1 MHPNKKAFNL
11 SLFALLLITNLN
23 AQESNEAINLQ
34 KVVVSATGFEQDAD
48 SNLRNVISIEGK
60 DLQNK
65 GYVSLEQAL
74 ERISGISFVNF
85 GLGRNIDMR
94 GQGNKSNIAV
104 KVMIDGRAINVLDN
118 SHGVT
123 PLDSINLDNVERIEI
138 IPGGGSVLY
147 GSGTRGGVI
156 NIITKKQKSD
166 AFAINLKSSA
176 YDHGGL
182 GGNLGINGAKQINEN
197 LAFSF
202 DIQSFN
208 LDGYQ
213 EGYNEKGYFINTKT
227 YIDINDNSDLTLG
240 YNYFKSKNTSSG
252 YLTKAQAQSDPTQ
265 KGNSDNITQI
275 NRPEISLD
283 YHYYFDDIWE
293 FNLEAFWQNQKI
305 NYLKDEISMMGTTA
319 YQNGS
324 GFEDTL
330 TGISLKN
337 KLNYAN
343 NSYFIFGYEFTNHDA
358 KRKSLVYYS
367 VPGVINY
374 HRMTTLMDMT
384 KQSHSIFA
392 LDSHN
397 FNEFFTLS
405 GGARYEFST
414 YNTNR
419 SYRNEM
425 SMNGRPPSSNPIITD
440 STTLFDTD
448 KNTNNFAFEI
458 TPNFKY
464 SDTGNLYL
472 KYERGFVSPTPA
484 QFVNRNKTGNGIPPY
499 YSSNLK
505 AEIFDTFELGIDDFW
520 WDFYGFNLTLFYT
533 LSKDEISY
541 LGNPHSTSGS
551 WWKYYNIDQTRR
563 LGVELSLSQ
572 NFLDDDLIFRESL
585 TYLDAKISKGVNDG
599 MRIPYVSKIKA
610 TAGLEYA
617 WNKNFSNFIDLT
629 YFSRAKDGGTIN
641 ENTGKMSKNSWIRDY
656 FLTDIGMKYN
666 YKKLQILAGIRN
678 LFDKRYYTY
687 QDSINDQYLVGNGRN
702 YYVEL
707 NTHSKILVI
716 IGLLVAYII
725 ASFIALCLGD
735 ENLNPKELFSYIFSQ
750 DKILRQIIIDGRLPR
765 IIMAILIGMLLASSG
780 AITQNVFSNPIAD
793 PYIIGIASAATFGAV
808 LAYLLKLNDY
818 YYGIL
823 GFVCSAF
830 FALGVFKISSKASIA
845 TLLIIGI
852 AASSFLG
859 AFTSF
864 FTYLI
869 GEDSFKIVAW
879 LMGNIGNA
887 SWFRVGILILPL
899 IFCLFYFY
907 AHKNELNILLSGDD
921 EARNLGVNAQKL
933 KINLLIVSSLAVS
946 FAVAFSGLIGFVGL
960 IIPHTIRLLLKNYDN
975 ALVIPLCTAFGGLF
989 LLICDTLARTL
1000 LAPVQIPIGILTA
1013 FFGAP
1018 IFLYLALSARRF
1030 L

>member
-1 MHPNKKAFNL
+1 MHPNKKAFKL

-23 AQESNEAINLQ
+23 AQESNKAINLQ
-34 KVVVSATGFEQDAD
+34 KVVVSTTGFEQDAD

-94 GQGNKSNIAV
+94 GQGDKSNIAV

-252 YLTKAQAQSDPTQ
+252 YLTKAQAQSNPTQ
-265 KGNSDNITQI
+265 KGKNDNITQI

-305 NYLKDEISMMGTTA
+305 NYLKDEISMKGTTA

-343 NSYFIFGYEFTNHDA
+343 NSYFIFGYEFANHDA
-358 KRKSLVYYS
+358 KRTSIIHYDVNAGRFQMS
-367 VPGVINY
+367 
-374 HRMTTLMDMT
+374 HTMTTLMDMD

-392 LDSHN
+392 LDSHE
-397 FNEFFTLS
+397 FNDIFSIS
-405 GGARYEFST
+405 GGARYEYSLYDTNRNYTSNMIMFGKPNIKTELFST
-414 YNTNR
+414 
-419 SYRNEM
+419 
-425 SMNGRPPSSNPIITD
+425 D
-440 STTLFDTD
+440 DTSH
-448 KNTNNFAFEI
+448 NFAFEI

-464 SDTGNLYL
+464 SDTGKLYI
-472 KYERGFVSPTPA
+472 KYERGFVSPSPA
-484 QFVNRNKTGNGIPPY
+484 QFVNKDQKTQKY
-499 YSSNLK
+499 YSANLNP
-505 AEIFDTFELGIDDFW
+505 EIFDTFELGIDDFW

-541 LGNPHSTSGS
+541 LGNPHATGGGF
-551 WWKYYNIDQTRR
+551 WQYYNIDQTRR

-629 YFSRAKDGGTIN
+629 YFSRAKDGGTID

-702 YYVEL
+702 YYVEF
-707 NTHSKILVI
+707 K
-716 IGLLVAYII
+716 Y
-725 ASFIALCLGD
+725 
-735 ENLNPKELFSYIFSQ
+735 
-750 DKILRQIIIDGRLPR
+750 
-765 IIMAILIGMLLASSG
+765 
-780 AITQNVFSNPIAD
+780 
-793 PYIIGIASAATFGAV
+793 
-808 LAYLLKLNDY
+808 
-818 YYGIL
+818 
-823 GFVCSAF
+823 AF
-830 FALGVFKISSKASIA
+830 
-845 TLLIIGI
+845 
-852 AASSFLG
+852 
-859 AFTSF
+859 
-864 FTYLI
+864 
-869 GEDSFKIVAW
+869 
-879 LMGNIGNA
+879 
-887 SWFRVGILILPL
+887 
-899 IFCLFYFY
+899 
-907 AHKNELNILLSGDD
+907 
-921 EARNLGVNAQKL
+921 
-933 KINLLIVSSLAVS
+933 
-946 FAVAFSGLIGFVGL
+946 
-960 IIPHTIRLLLKNYDN
+960 
-975 ALVIPLCTAFGGLF
+975 
-989 LLICDTLARTL
+989 
-1000 LAPVQIPIGILTA
+1000 
-1013 FFGAP
+1013 
-1018 IFLYLALSARRF
+1018 
-1030 L
+1030 

>member
-1 MHPNKKAFNL
+1 MHPNKKLYKL

-94 GQGNKSNIAV
+94 GQGDKSNIAV

-123 PLDSINLDNVERIEI
+123 PLNSINLDNVERIEI

-147 GSGTRGGVI
+147 GNGTRGGVI

-176 YDHGGL
+176 YDHGRL

-208 LDGYQ
+208 FNGYQ

-227 YIDINDNSDLTLG
+227 YIDINDNSDLLWVII
-240 YNYFKSKNTSSG
+240 YFKSKNTSSG
-252 YLTKAQAQSDPTQ
+252 YLTKAQAQSNPTQ
-265 KGNSDNITQI
+265 KGKNDNITQI

-305 NYLKDEISMMGTTA
+305 NYLKSVG
-319 YQNGS
+319 N

-343 NSYFIFGYEFTNHDA
+343 NSYFIFGYEFANHDA
-358 KRKSLVYYS
+358 KRKSLRYYS
-367 VPGVINY
+367 VPNIINY

-405 GGARYEFST
+405 GGVRYEFST
-414 YNTNR
+414 YNTDR

-425 SMNGRPPSSNPIITD
+425 SRNEMNKNGKSPSPIITD
-440 STTLFDTD
+440 TTTLFDTN

-484 QFVNRNKTGNGIPPY
+484 QFVNKDQATQQY
-499 YSSNLK
+499 YSVNLNP
-505 AEIFDTFELGIDDFW
+505 EIFDTFELGIDDFW

-541 LGNPHSTSGS
+541 RGNPHARGGGF
-551 WWKYYNIDQTRR
+551 WQYYNIDQTRR

-617 WNKNFSNFIDLT
+617 WNKNFSNFVDLT

-687 QDSINDQYLVGNGRN
+687 QDSINDQYLAGNGRN
-702 YYVEL
+702 YYVEF
-707 NTHSKILVI
+707 K
-716 IGLLVAYII
+716 Y
-725 ASFIALCLGD
+725 
-735 ENLNPKELFSYIFSQ
+735 
-750 DKILRQIIIDGRLPR
+750 
-765 IIMAILIGMLLASSG
+765 
-780 AITQNVFSNPIAD
+780 
-793 PYIIGIASAATFGAV
+793 
-808 LAYLLKLNDY
+808 
-818 YYGIL
+818 
-823 GFVCSAF
+823 AF
-830 FALGVFKISSKASIA
+830 
-845 TLLIIGI
+845 
-852 AASSFLG
+852 
-859 AFTSF
+859 
-864 FTYLI
+864 
-869 GEDSFKIVAW
+869 
-879 LMGNIGNA
+879 
-887 SWFRVGILILPL
+887 
-899 IFCLFYFY
+899 
-907 AHKNELNILLSGDD
+907 
-921 EARNLGVNAQKL
+921 
-933 KINLLIVSSLAVS
+933 
-946 FAVAFSGLIGFVGL
+946 
-960 IIPHTIRLLLKNYDN
+960 
-975 ALVIPLCTAFGGLF
+975 
-989 LLICDTLARTL
+989 
-1000 LAPVQIPIGILTA
+1000 
-1013 FFGAP
+1013 
-1018 IFLYLALSARRF
+1018 
-1030 L
+1030 

>member
-1 MHPNKKAFNL
+1 MRPNKKAFKL

-34 KVVVSATGFEQDAD
+34 KVVVSVTGFEQDAD

-94 GQGNKSNIAV
+94 GQGDKSNIAV
-104 KVMIDGRAINVLDN
+104 KVMVDGRAINVLDN

-176 YDHGGL
+176 YDHGRL

-252 YLTKAQAQSDPTQ
+252 YLTKAQTQSNPTQ
-265 KGNSDNITQI
+265 KGNSNNITQI

-305 NYLKDEISMMGTTA
+305 NYLKDVSEMSSMGLSVPV

-343 NSYFIFGYEFTNHDA
+343 NSYFIFGYEFANHDA
-358 KRKSLVYYS
+358 KRTSIIHYDVNAGRFQMS
-367 VPGVINY
+367 
-374 HRMTTLMDMT
+374 HTMTTLMDMT
-384 KQSHSIFA
+384 KKSHSIFA
-392 LDSHN
+392 LDSHE
-397 FNEFFTLS
+397 FNDIFSIS
-405 GGARYEFST
+405 GGARYEYSLYDTNRNYTSNMIISNTPKLSTPELFST
-414 YNTNR
+414 DDTNH
-419 SYRNEM
+419 
-425 SMNGRPPSSNPIITD
+425 
-440 STTLFDTD
+440 
-448 KNTNNFAFEI
+448 NFAFEI

-464 SDTGNLYL
+464 SDTGKLYI
-472 KYERGFVSPTPA
+472 KYERGFVSPSPA
-484 QFVNRNKTGNGIPPY
+484 QFVNKDKNSQKY
-499 YSSNLK
+499 YSANLNP
-505 AEIFDTFELGIDDFW
+505 EIFDTFELGIDDFW

-541 LGNPHSTSGS
+541 LGNPHATGGGF
-551 WWKYYNIDQTRR
+551 WQYYNIDQTRR

-629 YFSRAKDGGTIN
+629 YFSRAKDGGTID

-678 LFDKRYYTY
+678 LFDKRYYIY

-702 YYVEL
+702 YYVEF
-707 NTHSKILVI
+707 K
-716 IGLLVAYII
+716 Y
-725 ASFIALCLGD
+725 
-735 ENLNPKELFSYIFSQ
+735 
-750 DKILRQIIIDGRLPR
+750 
-765 IIMAILIGMLLASSG
+765 
-780 AITQNVFSNPIAD
+780 
-793 PYIIGIASAATFGAV
+793 
-808 LAYLLKLNDY
+808 
-818 YYGIL
+818 
-823 GFVCSAF
+823 AF
-830 FALGVFKISSKASIA
+830 
-845 TLLIIGI
+845 
-852 AASSFLG
+852 
-859 AFTSF
+859 
-864 FTYLI
+864 
-869 GEDSFKIVAW
+869 
-879 LMGNIGNA
+879 
-887 SWFRVGILILPL
+887 
-899 IFCLFYFY
+899 
-907 AHKNELNILLSGDD
+907 
-921 EARNLGVNAQKL
+921 
-933 KINLLIVSSLAVS
+933 
-946 FAVAFSGLIGFVGL
+946 
-960 IIPHTIRLLLKNYDN
+960 
-975 ALVIPLCTAFGGLF
+975 
-989 LLICDTLARTL
+989 
-1000 LAPVQIPIGILTA
+1000 
-1013 FFGAP
+1013 
-1018 IFLYLALSARRF
+1018 
-1030 L
+1030 

>member
-1 MHPNKKAFNL
+1 MHPNKKFLSL
-11 SLFALLLITNLN
+11 SLFTLLTTHLN
-23 AQESNEAINLQ
+23 AQELNEAIKLQ
-34 KVVVSATGFEQDAD
+34 KIVVSATGFEQDAD
-48 SNLRNVISIEGK
+48 SNLRNIISIEGK

-65 GYVSLEQAL
+65 GYISLEQAL
-74 ERISGISFVNF
+74 ERISGISFINF

-123 PLDSINLDNVERIEI
+123 PLESINLDNIERIEI

-166 AFAINLKSSA
+166 AFAINFKSSS
-176 YDHGGL
+176 YDHGRL
-182 GGNLGINGAKQINEN
+182 SGNLGINGAKQINEN

-208 LDGYQ
+208 HDGYQ
-213 EGYNEKGYFINTKT
+213 EGYNKKGYFINTKT
-227 YIDINDNSDLTLG
+227 YIDFNDNSDLTLV

-265 KGNSDNITQI
+265 KGSNDNITQI

-283 YHYYFDDIWE
+283 YHYYNDMWE
-293 FNLEAFWQNQKI
+293 FNLETFWQNQKI

-330 TGISLKN
+330 TGIALKN

-343 NSYFIFGYEFTNHDA
+343 NSYFIFGYEFANHDA

-367 VPGVINY
+367 VPGIINY

-397 FNEFFTLS
+397 FNDFFTLS

-414 YNTNR
+414 YSTDR

-425 SMNGRPPSSNPIITD
+425 SMNGRPPSPTIIDT
-440 STTLFDTD
+440 TTLFNTD
-448 KNTNNFAFEI
+448 KNTHNFALEI

-484 QFVNRNKTGNGIPPY
+484 QFVNRNKTGTNLPPY
-499 YSSNLK
+499 SSSNLK

-572 NFLDDDLIFRESL
+572 NFLNDDLIFRESL
-585 TYLDAKISKGVNDG
+585 TYLDAKISKGINDG

-629 YFSRAKDGGTIN
+629 YFSRAKDGGTID
-641 ENTGKMSKNSWIRDY
+641 ENTGKMSKNSWTRDY
-656 FLTDIGMKYN
+656 FLTDIGMRYDYKN
-666 YKKLQILAGIRN
+666 YKILAGIRN

-702 YYVEL
+702 YYVEF
-707 NTHSKILVI
+707 K
-716 IGLLVAYII
+716 Y
-725 ASFIALCLGD
+725 
-735 ENLNPKELFSYIFSQ
+735 
-750 DKILRQIIIDGRLPR
+750 
-765 IIMAILIGMLLASSG
+765 
-780 AITQNVFSNPIAD
+780 
-793 PYIIGIASAATFGAV
+793 
-808 LAYLLKLNDY
+808 
-818 YYGIL
+818 
-823 GFVCSAF
+823 AF
-830 FALGVFKISSKASIA
+830 
-845 TLLIIGI
+845 
-852 AASSFLG
+852 
-859 AFTSF
+859 
-864 FTYLI
+864 
-869 GEDSFKIVAW
+869 
-879 LMGNIGNA
+879 
-887 SWFRVGILILPL
+887 
-899 IFCLFYFY
+899 
-907 AHKNELNILLSGDD
+907 
-921 EARNLGVNAQKL
+921 
-933 KINLLIVSSLAVS
+933 
-946 FAVAFSGLIGFVGL
+946 
-960 IIPHTIRLLLKNYDN
+960 
-975 ALVIPLCTAFGGLF
+975 
-989 LLICDTLARTL
+989 
-1000 LAPVQIPIGILTA
+1000 
-1013 FFGAP
+1013 
-1018 IFLYLALSARRF
+1018 
-1030 L
+1030 

>member
-1 MHPNKKAFNL
+1 MHPSKKAFKL

-65 GYVSLEQAL
+65 GYGFLEQAL

-94 GQGNKSNIAV
+94 GQGDKSNIAV

-265 KGNSDNITQI
+265 KGKSDNITQI

-305 NYLKDEISMMGTTA
+305 NYLKDVSTMSYGSMSLPV

-343 NSYFIFGYEFTNHDA
+343 NSYFIFGYEFANHDA
-358 KRKSLVYYS
+358 KRTSIIHYDVNTNMS
-367 VPGVINY
+367 
-374 HRMTTLMDMT
+374 HTMTTLMNMT

-392 LDSHN
+392 LDSHE
-397 FNEFFTLS
+397 FNDIFSIS
-405 GGARYEFST
+405 GGARYEYSL

-419 SYRNEM
+419 NYTSNMIM
-425 SMNGRPPSSNPIITD
+425 SQRPIIKTELFSTD
-440 STTLFDTD
+440 DT
-448 KNTNNFAFEI
+448 NHNFAFEI

-464 SDTGNLYL
+464 SDTGKLYI
-472 KYERGFVSPTPA
+472 KYERGFVSPSPA
-484 QFVNRNKTGNGIPPY
+484 QFVNKDKNSQKY
-499 YSSNLK
+499 YSANLNP
-505 AEIFDTFELGIDDFW
+505 EIFDTFELGIDDFW

-541 LGNPHSTSGS
+541 LGNPHATGGGF
-551 WWKYYNIDQTRR
+551 WQYYNIDQTRR

-572 NFLDDDLIFRESL
+572 NFLDNNLIFRESL

-599 MRIPYVSKIKA
+599 MRIPYISKIKA

-629 YFSRAKDGGTIN
+629 YFSRAKDGGTID

-656 FLTDIGMKYN
+656 FL
-666 YKKLQILAGIRN
+666 QIL
-678 LFDKRYYTY
+678 
-687 QDSINDQYLVGNGRN
+687 V
-702 YYVEL
+702 
-707 NTHSKILVI
+707 
-716 IGLLVAYII
+716 
-725 ASFIALCLGD
+725 
-735 ENLNPKELFSYIFSQ
+735 
-750 DKILRQIIIDGRLPR
+750 
-765 IIMAILIGMLLASSG
+765 
-780 AITQNVFSNPIAD
+780 
-793 PYIIGIASAATFGAV
+793 
-808 LAYLLKLNDY
+808 
-818 YYGIL
+818 
-823 GFVCSAF
+823 
-830 FALGVFKISSKASIA
+830 
-845 TLLIIGI
+845 
-852 AASSFLG
+852 
-859 AFTSF
+859 
-864 FTYLI
+864 
-869 GEDSFKIVAW
+869 
-879 LMGNIGNA
+879 
-887 SWFRVGILILPL
+887 
-899 IFCLFYFY
+899 
-907 AHKNELNILLSGDD
+907 
-921 EARNLGVNAQKL
+921 
-933 KINLLIVSSLAVS
+933 
-946 FAVAFSGLIGFVGL
+946 
-960 IIPHTIRLLLKNYDN
+960 
-975 ALVIPLCTAFGGLF
+975 
-989 LLICDTLARTL
+989 
-1000 LAPVQIPIGILTA
+1000 
-1013 FFGAP
+1013 
-1018 IFLYLALSARRF
+1018 
-1030 L
+1030 

>member
-1 MHPNKKAFNL
+1 MHPNKKAFKL

-23 AQESNEAINLQ
+23 AQESNEAIKLQ

-94 GQGNKSNIAV
+94 GQGDKSNIAV
-104 KVMIDGRAINVLDN
+104 KVMIDGRAINILDN

-176 YDHGGL
+176 YDHGGI

-305 NYLKDEISMMGTTA
+305 NYLKDVSEMSSMGLSVPV

-343 NSYFIFGYEFTNHDA
+343 NSYFIFGYEFANHDA
-358 KRKSLVYYS
+358 KRTSIIHYDVNAGKFQMS
-367 VPGVINY
+367 
-374 HRMTTLMDMT
+374 HTMTTLMDMD

-392 LDSHN
+392 LDSHE
-397 FNEFFTLS
+397 FNDIFSIS
-405 GGARYEFST
+405 GGARYEYSLYDTNRNYTSNMVISSVPRPSTPELFST
-414 YNTNR
+414 
-419 SYRNEM
+419 
-425 SMNGRPPSSNPIITD
+425 D
-440 STTLFDTD
+440 DTSH
-448 KNTNNFAFEI
+448 NFAFEI

-464 SDTGNLYL
+464 SDTGKLYI
-472 KYERGFVSPTPA
+472 KYERGFVSPSPA
-484 QFVNRNKTGNGIPPY
+484 QFVNKDKNSQKY
-499 YSSNLK
+499 YSANLNP
-505 AEIFDTFELGIDDFW
+505 EIFDTFELGIDDFW

-541 LGNPHSTSGS
+541 LGNPHATGGGF
-551 WWKYYNIDQTRR
+551 WQYYNIDQTRR

-629 YFSRAKDGGTIN
+629 YFSRAKDGGTID

-702 YYVEL
+702 YYVEF
-707 NTHSKILVI
+707 K
-716 IGLLVAYII
+716 Y
-725 ASFIALCLGD
+725 
-735 ENLNPKELFSYIFSQ
+735 
-750 DKILRQIIIDGRLPR
+750 
-765 IIMAILIGMLLASSG
+765 
-780 AITQNVFSNPIAD
+780 
-793 PYIIGIASAATFGAV
+793 
-808 LAYLLKLNDY
+808 
-818 YYGIL
+818 
-823 GFVCSAF
+823 AF
-830 FALGVFKISSKASIA
+830 
-845 TLLIIGI
+845 
-852 AASSFLG
+852 
-859 AFTSF
+859 
-864 FTYLI
+864 
-869 GEDSFKIVAW
+869 
-879 LMGNIGNA
+879 
-887 SWFRVGILILPL
+887 
-899 IFCLFYFY
+899 
-907 AHKNELNILLSGDD
+907 
-921 EARNLGVNAQKL
+921 
-933 KINLLIVSSLAVS
+933 
-946 FAVAFSGLIGFVGL
+946 
-960 IIPHTIRLLLKNYDN
+960 
-975 ALVIPLCTAFGGLF
+975 
-989 LLICDTLARTL
+989 
-1000 LAPVQIPIGILTA
+1000 
-1013 FFGAP
+1013 
-1018 IFLYLALSARRF
+1018 
-1030 L
+1030 

>member
-1 MHPNKKAFNL
+1 MCPNKKFLSL
-11 SLFALLLITNLN
+11 SLFTLLTTHLN
-23 AQESNEAINLQ
+23 AQELNEAIKLQ
-34 KVVVSATGFEQDAD
+34 KIVVSATGFEQDAD
-48 SNLRNVISIEGK
+48 SNLRNIISIEGK

-65 GYVSLEQAL
+65 GYISLEQAL
-74 ERISGISFVNF
+74 ERISGISFINF

-123 PLDSINLDNVERIEI
+123 PLESINLDNIERIEI

-166 AFAINLKSSA
+166 AFAINFKSSS
-176 YDHGGL
+176 YDHDRL
-182 GGNLGINGAKQINEN
+182 SGNLGINGAKQINEN

-208 LDGYQ
+208 HDGYQ
-213 EGYNEKGYFINTKT
+213 EGYNKKGYFINTKT
-227 YIDINDNSDLTLG
+227 YIDFNDNSDLTLV

-252 YLTKAQAQSDPTQ
+252 YLTKAQTQSDPTQ
-265 KGNSDNITQI
+265 RGSNDNITQI

-283 YHYYFDDIWE
+283 YHYYINDMWE
-293 FNLEAFWQNQKI
+293 FNLETFWQNQKI

-330 TGISLKN
+330 TGIALKN

-343 NSYFIFGYEFTNHDA
+343 NSYFIFGYEFANHDA

-367 VPGVINY
+367 VPGIINY

-397 FNEFFTLS
+397 FNDFFTLS

-414 YNTNR
+414 YSTDR

-425 SMNGRPPSSNPIITD
+425 SMNGRPPSPTIIDT
-440 STTLFDTD
+440 TTLFNTD
-448 KNTNNFAFEI
+448 KNTHNFALEI

-484 QFVNRNKTGNGIPPY
+484 QFVNRNKTGTNLPPY
-499 YSSNLK
+499 SSSNLK

-572 NFLDDDLIFRESL
+572 NFLNDDLIFRESL
-585 TYLDAKISKGVNDG
+585 TYLDAKISKGINDG

-629 YFSRAKDGGTIN
+629 YFSRAKDGGTID
-641 ENTGKMSKNSWIRDY
+641 ENTGKMSKNSWTRDY
-656 FLTDIGMKYN
+656 FLTDIGINYD

-702 YYVEL
+702 YYVEF
-707 NTHSKILVI
+707 K
-716 IGLLVAYII
+716 Y
-725 ASFIALCLGD
+725 
-735 ENLNPKELFSYIFSQ
+735 
-750 DKILRQIIIDGRLPR
+750 
-765 IIMAILIGMLLASSG
+765 
-780 AITQNVFSNPIAD
+780 
-793 PYIIGIASAATFGAV
+793 
-808 LAYLLKLNDY
+808 
-818 YYGIL
+818 
-823 GFVCSAF
+823 AF
-830 FALGVFKISSKASIA
+830 
-845 TLLIIGI
+845 
-852 AASSFLG
+852 
-859 AFTSF
+859 
-864 FTYLI
+864 
-869 GEDSFKIVAW
+869 
-879 LMGNIGNA
+879 
-887 SWFRVGILILPL
+887 
-899 IFCLFYFY
+899 
-907 AHKNELNILLSGDD
+907 
-921 EARNLGVNAQKL
+921 
-933 KINLLIVSSLAVS
+933 
-946 FAVAFSGLIGFVGL
+946 
-960 IIPHTIRLLLKNYDN
+960 
-975 ALVIPLCTAFGGLF
+975 
-989 LLICDTLARTL
+989 
-1000 LAPVQIPIGILTA
+1000 
-1013 FFGAP
+1013 
-1018 IFLYLALSARRF
+1018 
-1030 L
+1030 

>member
-1 MHPNKKAFNL
+1 MHPNKKFYKL

-94 GQGNKSNIAV
+94 GQGDKSNIAV

-147 GSGTRGGVI
+147 GNGTSGGGVI

-176 YDHGGL
+176 YDHGRL

-252 YLTKAQAQSDPTQ
+252 YLTKAQAQSNPTQ
-265 KGNSDNITQI
+265 KGKSDNITQI

-305 NYLKDEISMMGTTA
+305 NYLKDEISMKGTTA

-343 NSYFIFGYEFTNHDA
+343 NSYFIFGYEFANHDA
-358 KRKSLVYYS
+358 KRTSIIHYDVNAGKFQMS
-367 VPGVINY
+367 
-374 HRMTTLMDMT
+374 HTMTTLMDMT

-392 LDSHN
+392 LNSHE
-397 FNEFFTLS
+397 FNDIFSIS
-405 GGARYEFST
+405 GGARYEYSLYDTNRNYTSNMIMIMFGKPNIKTELFST
-414 YNTNR
+414 
-419 SYRNEM
+419 
-425 SMNGRPPSSNPIITD
+425 D
-440 STTLFDTD
+440 DTSH
-448 KNTNNFAFEI
+448 NFAFEI

-464 SDTGNLYL
+464 SDTGKLYI

-484 QFVNRNKTGNGIPPY
+484 QFVNKDQKTQKY
-499 YSSNLK
+499 YSANLNP
-505 AEIFDTFELGIDDFW
+505 EIFDTFELGIDDFW

-617 WNKNFSNFIDLT
+617 WNKNFSNFADLT
-629 YFSRAKDGGTIN
+629 YFSRAKDGGTID

-702 YYVEL
+702 YYVEF
-707 NTHSKILVI
+707 K
-716 IGLLVAYII
+716 Y
-725 ASFIALCLGD
+725 
-735 ENLNPKELFSYIFSQ
+735 
-750 DKILRQIIIDGRLPR
+750 
-765 IIMAILIGMLLASSG
+765 
-780 AITQNVFSNPIAD
+780 
-793 PYIIGIASAATFGAV
+793 
-808 LAYLLKLNDY
+808 
-818 YYGIL
+818 
-823 GFVCSAF
+823 AF
-830 FALGVFKISSKASIA
+830 
-845 TLLIIGI
+845 
-852 AASSFLG
+852 
-859 AFTSF
+859 
-864 FTYLI
+864 
-869 GEDSFKIVAW
+869 
-879 LMGNIGNA
+879 
-887 SWFRVGILILPL
+887 
-899 IFCLFYFY
+899 
-907 AHKNELNILLSGDD
+907 
-921 EARNLGVNAQKL
+921 
-933 KINLLIVSSLAVS
+933 
-946 FAVAFSGLIGFVGL
+946 
-960 IIPHTIRLLLKNYDN
+960 
-975 ALVIPLCTAFGGLF
+975 
-989 LLICDTLARTL
+989 
-1000 LAPVQIPIGILTA
+1000 
-1013 FFGAP
+1013 
-1018 IFLYLALSARRF
+1018 
-1030 L
+1030 

>member
-1 MHPNKKAFNL
+1 MHPNKKAFKL

-23 AQESNEAINLQ
+23 AQESNKAINLQ
-34 KVVVSATGFEQDAD
+34 KVVVSTTGFEQDAD

-104 KVMIDGRAINVLDN
+104 KVMIDGHAINVLDN

-166 AFAINLKSSA
+166 AFAINLKSNA

-240 YNYFKSKNTSSG
+240 YNYFKSKNTNSG
-252 YLTKAQAQSDPTQ
+252 YLTKAQAQSDTTQ

-305 NYLKDEISMMGTTA
+305 NYLKDVSIMSSMGLSVPV

-324 GFEDTL
+324 GFKDTL

-343 NSYFIFGYEFTNHDA
+343 NSYFIFGYEFANHDA
-358 KRKSLVYYS
+358 KRTSIIHYNVNSPKFQMS
-367 VPGVINY
+367 
-374 HRMTTLMDMT
+374 HTMTTLMDMD

-392 LDSHN
+392 LDSHE
-397 FNEFFTLS
+397 FNNIFSIS
-405 GGARYEFST
+405 GGARYEYSL
-414 YNTNR
+414 YDTNR
-419 SYRNEM
+419 NYT
-425 SMNGRPPSSNPIITD
+425 SNMIMLGKPNIKTE
-440 STTLFDTD
+440 LFSADDTSH
-448 KNTNNFAFEI
+448 NFAFEI

-464 SDTGNLYL
+464 SDTGKLYI
-472 KYERGFVSPTPA
+472 KYERGFVSPSPA
-484 QFVNRNKTGNGIPPY
+484 QFVNKDKISQKY
-499 YSSNLK
+499 YSANLNP
-505 AEIFDTFELGIDDFW
+505 EIFDTFELGINDFW

-551 WWKYYNIDQTRR
+551 W
-563 LGVELSLSQ
+563 
-572 NFLDDDLIFRESL
+572 
-585 TYLDAKISKGVNDG
+585 
-599 MRIPYVSKIKA
+599 
-610 TAGLEYA
+610 
-617 WNKNFSNFIDLT
+617 
-629 YFSRAKDGGTIN
+629 
-641 ENTGKMSKNSWIRDY
+641 
-656 FLTDIGMKYN
+656 
-666 YKKLQILAGIRN
+666 
-678 LFDKRYYTY
+678 
-687 QDSINDQYLVGNGRN
+687 
-702 YYVEL
+702 
-707 NTHSKILVI
+707 
-716 IGLLVAYII
+716 
-725 ASFIALCLGD
+725 
-735 ENLNPKELFSYIFSQ
+735 
-750 DKILRQIIIDGRLPR
+750 
-765 IIMAILIGMLLASSG
+765 
-780 AITQNVFSNPIAD
+780 
-793 PYIIGIASAATFGAV
+793 
-808 LAYLLKLNDY
+808 
-818 YYGIL
+818 
-823 GFVCSAF
+823 
-830 FALGVFKISSKASIA
+830 
-845 TLLIIGI
+845 
-852 AASSFLG
+852 
-859 AFTSF
+859 
-864 FTYLI
+864 
-869 GEDSFKIVAW
+869 
-879 LMGNIGNA
+879 
-887 SWFRVGILILPL
+887 
-899 IFCLFYFY
+899 
-907 AHKNELNILLSGDD
+907 
-921 EARNLGVNAQKL
+921 
-933 KINLLIVSSLAVS
+933 
-946 FAVAFSGLIGFVGL
+946 
-960 IIPHTIRLLLKNYDN
+960 
-975 ALVIPLCTAFGGLF
+975 
-989 LLICDTLARTL
+989 
-1000 LAPVQIPIGILTA
+1000 
-1013 FFGAP
+1013 
-1018 IFLYLALSARRF
+1018 
-1030 L
+1030 

>member
-1 MHPNKKAFNL
+1 
-11 SLFALLLITNLN
+11 
-23 AQESNEAINLQ
+23 
-34 KVVVSATGFEQDAD
+34 
-48 SNLRNVISIEGK
+48 
-60 DLQNK
+60 
-65 GYVSLEQAL
+65 
-74 ERISGISFVNF
+74 
-85 GLGRNIDMR
+85 
-94 GQGNKSNIAV
+94 
-104 KVMIDGRAINVLDN
+104 
-118 SHGVT
+118 
-123 PLDSINLDNVERIEI
+123 
-138 IPGGGSVLY
+138 
-147 GSGTRGGVI
+147 
-156 NIITKKQKSD
+156 KKQKSD

-176 YDHGGL
+176 YDHGRL

-252 YLTKAQAQSDPTQ
+252 YLTKAQAQSNPTQ
-265 KGNSDNITQI
+265 KGKSDNITQI

-305 NYLKDEISMMGTTA
+305 NYLKDEISMKGTTA

-343 NSYFIFGYEFTNHDA
+343 NSYFIFGYEFANHDA
-358 KRKSLVYYS
+358 KRTSIIHYDVNAGKFQMS
-367 VPGVINY
+367 
-374 HRMTTLMDMT
+374 HTMTTLMDMT

-392 LDSHN
+392 LNSHE
-397 FNEFFTLS
+397 FNDIFSIS
-405 GGARYEFST
+405 GGARYEYSLYDTNRNYTSNMIMIMFGKPNIKTELFST
-414 YNTNR
+414 
-419 SYRNEM
+419 
-425 SMNGRPPSSNPIITD
+425 D
-440 STTLFDTD
+440 DTSH
-448 KNTNNFAFEI
+448 NFAFEI

-464 SDTGNLYL
+464 SDTGKLYI

-484 QFVNRNKTGNGIPPY
+484 QFVNKDQKTQKY
-499 YSSNLK
+499 YSANLNP
-505 AEIFDTFELGIDDFW
+505 EIFDTFELGIDDFW

-617 WNKNFSNFIDLT
+617 WNKNFSNFADLT
-629 YFSRAKDGGTIN
+629 YFSRAKDGGTID

-702 YYVEL
+702 YYVEF
-707 NTHSKILVI
+707 K
-716 IGLLVAYII
+716 Y
-725 ASFIALCLGD
+725 
-735 ENLNPKELFSYIFSQ
+735 
-750 DKILRQIIIDGRLPR
+750 
-765 IIMAILIGMLLASSG
+765 
-780 AITQNVFSNPIAD
+780 
-793 PYIIGIASAATFGAV
+793 
-808 LAYLLKLNDY
+808 
-818 YYGIL
+818 
-823 GFVCSAF
+823 AF
-830 FALGVFKISSKASIA
+830 
-845 TLLIIGI
+845 
-852 AASSFLG
+852 
-859 AFTSF
+859 
-864 FTYLI
+864 
-869 GEDSFKIVAW
+869 
-879 LMGNIGNA
+879 
-887 SWFRVGILILPL
+887 
-899 IFCLFYFY
+899 
-907 AHKNELNILLSGDD
+907 
-921 EARNLGVNAQKL
+921 
-933 KINLLIVSSLAVS
+933 
-946 FAVAFSGLIGFVGL
+946 
-960 IIPHTIRLLLKNYDN
+960 
-975 ALVIPLCTAFGGLF
+975 
-989 LLICDTLARTL
+989 
-1000 LAPVQIPIGILTA
+1000 
-1013 FFGAP
+1013 
-1018 IFLYLALSARRF
+1018 
-1030 L
+1030 

>member
-1 MHPNKKAFNL
+1 MHPNKKAFKL

-94 GQGNKSNIAV
+94 GQGDKSNIAV

-176 YDHGGL
+176 YDHGGI

-305 NYLKDEISMMGTTA
+305 NYLKDVSEMSSMGLSVPV

-343 NSYFIFGYEFTNHDA
+343 NSYFIFGYEFANHDA
-358 KRKSLVYYS
+358 KRTSIIHYDVNS
-367 VPGVINY
+367 PSFQMS
-374 HRMTTLMDMT
+374 HTMTTLMDMD

-392 LDSHN
+392 LDSHE
-397 FNEFFTLS
+397 FNDIFSIS
-405 GGARYEFST
+405 GGARYEYSLYDTNRNYTSNMIISSVPRPSTPELFST
-414 YNTNR
+414 
-419 SYRNEM
+419 
-425 SMNGRPPSSNPIITD
+425 D
-440 STTLFDTD
+440 DTSH
-448 KNTNNFAFEI
+448 NFAFEI

-464 SDTGNLYL
+464 SDTGKLYI
-472 KYERGFVSPTPA
+472 KYERGFVSPSPA
-484 QFVNRNKTGNGIPPY
+484 QFVNKDQKTQKY
-499 YSSNLK
+499 YSANLNP
-505 AEIFDTFELGIDDFW
+505 EIFDTFELGIDDFW

-610 TAGLEYA
+610 TAGLEYD

-629 YFSRAKDGGTIN
+629 YFSRAKDGGTID

-702 YYVEL
+702 YYVEF
-707 NTHSKILVI
+707 K
-716 IGLLVAYII
+716 Y
-725 ASFIALCLGD
+725 
-735 ENLNPKELFSYIFSQ
+735 
-750 DKILRQIIIDGRLPR
+750 
-765 IIMAILIGMLLASSG
+765 
-780 AITQNVFSNPIAD
+780 
-793 PYIIGIASAATFGAV
+793 
-808 LAYLLKLNDY
+808 
-818 YYGIL
+818 
-823 GFVCSAF
+823 AF
-830 FALGVFKISSKASIA
+830 
-845 TLLIIGI
+845 
-852 AASSFLG
+852 
-859 AFTSF
+859 
-864 FTYLI
+864 
-869 GEDSFKIVAW
+869 
-879 LMGNIGNA
+879 
-887 SWFRVGILILPL
+887 
-899 IFCLFYFY
+899 
-907 AHKNELNILLSGDD
+907 
-921 EARNLGVNAQKL
+921 
-933 KINLLIVSSLAVS
+933 
-946 FAVAFSGLIGFVGL
+946 
-960 IIPHTIRLLLKNYDN
+960 
-975 ALVIPLCTAFGGLF
+975 
-989 LLICDTLARTL
+989 
-1000 LAPVQIPIGILTA
+1000 
-1013 FFGAP
+1013 
-1018 IFLYLALSARRF
+1018 
-1030 L
+1030 

>member
-1 MHPNKKAFNL
+1 MHPNKKLYKL

-94 GQGNKSNIAV
+94 GQGNKSNVAV

-118 SHGVT
+118 AHGVT

-147 GSGTRGGVI
+147 GNGTRGGVI

-176 YDHGGL
+176 YDHGRL

-227 YIDINDNSDLTLG
+227 YIDINDNSNLTLG

-252 YLTKAQAQSDPTQ
+252 YLTKAQTQSNPTQ

-305 NYLKDEISMMGTTA
+305 NYLKSV
-319 YQNGS
+319 GS

-337 KLNYAN
+337 KLDYVN
-343 NSYFIFGYEFTNHDA
+343 NSYFIFGYEFANHDA
-358 KRKSLVYYS
+358 KRKSLRSYS
-367 VPGVINY
+367 VPNVINY

-414 YNTNR
+414 YNTHR

-425 SMNGRPPSSNPIITD
+425 SMNRKSQLPIIKDT
-440 STTLFDTD
+440 TTLFDTN

-484 QFVNRNKTGNGIPPY
+484 QFVNKDQATQEY
-499 YSSNLK
+499 YSVNLNP
-505 AEIFDTFELGIDDFW
+505 EIFDTFELGIDDFW

-533 LSKDEISY
+533 LSKDEIS
-541 LGNPHSTSGS
+541 LRGSPHAQGGGF
-551 WWKYYNIDQTRR
+551 WQYYNIDQTRR

-617 WNKNFSNFIDLT
+617 WNKNFSNFVDLT
-629 YFSRAKDGGTIN
+629 YFSRAKDGGTKN
-641 ENTGKMSKNSWIRDY
+641 TNTGKMSKNSWIRDY

-702 YYVEL
+702 YYVEF
-707 NTHSKILVI
+707 K
-716 IGLLVAYII
+716 Y
-725 ASFIALCLGD
+725 
-735 ENLNPKELFSYIFSQ
+735 
-750 DKILRQIIIDGRLPR
+750 
-765 IIMAILIGMLLASSG
+765 
-780 AITQNVFSNPIAD
+780 
-793 PYIIGIASAATFGAV
+793 
-808 LAYLLKLNDY
+808 
-818 YYGIL
+818 
-823 GFVCSAF
+823 AF
-830 FALGVFKISSKASIA
+830 
-845 TLLIIGI
+845 
-852 AASSFLG
+852 
-859 AFTSF
+859 
-864 FTYLI
+864 
-869 GEDSFKIVAW
+869 
-879 LMGNIGNA
+879 
-887 SWFRVGILILPL
+887 
-899 IFCLFYFY
+899 
-907 AHKNELNILLSGDD
+907 
-921 EARNLGVNAQKL
+921 
-933 KINLLIVSSLAVS
+933 
-946 FAVAFSGLIGFVGL
+946 
-960 IIPHTIRLLLKNYDN
+960 
-975 ALVIPLCTAFGGLF
+975 
-989 LLICDTLARTL
+989 
-1000 LAPVQIPIGILTA
+1000 
-1013 FFGAP
+1013 
-1018 IFLYLALSARRF
+1018 
-1030 L
+1030 

>member
-1 MHPNKKAFNL
+1 MHLKKLFKL
-11 SLFALLLITNLN
+11 SLLLLITNLN
-23 AQESNEAINLQ
+23 AQESNKTIKLQ
-34 KVVVSATGFEQDAD
+34 KIVVSATGFEQDAD

-94 GQGNKSNIAV
+94 GQGDKSNIAV
-104 KVMIDGRAINVLDN
+104 KIMIDGRAINVLDN

-123 PLDSINLDNVERIEI
+123 PLESIDLDNVERIEI

-176 YDHGGL
+176 YDHGRL
-182 GGNLGINGAKQINEN
+182 GGNLGINGAKQINQN

-202 DIQSFN
+202 NIQSFN
-208 LDGYQ
+208 LSGYQ
-213 EGYNEKGYFINTKT
+213 EGFNEKGYFINTKT
-227 YIDINDNSDLTLG
+227 YVDINDNSDLTLG

-252 YLTKAQAQSDPTQ
+252 YLTKTQAQSDPTQ

-283 YHYYFDDIWE
+283 YHYYFDDIYE

-343 NSYFIFGYEFTNHDA
+343 NSYFIFGYEFANHDA

-367 VPGVINY
+367 VPNVINY
-374 HRMTTLMDMT
+374 HRMTTLMNMT

-405 GGARYEFST
+405 SGARYEFST

-425 SMNGRPPSSNPIITD
+425 SMNRGANPTIID
-440 STTLFDTD
+440 QTTLFDTD
-448 KNTNNFAFEI
+448 KNTHNFAFEI

-464 SDTGNLYL
+464 SDTGNLYF

-484 QFVNRNKTGNGIPPY
+484 QFVNRNNSTNNGIPPY

-563 LGVELSLSQ
+563 LGAELSLNQ
-572 NFLDDDLIFRESL
+572 NFLNDDLIFRESL

-656 FLTDIGMKYN
+656 FLTDIGMKYS

-702 YYVEL
+702 YYVEFR
-707 NTHSKILVI
+707 
-716 IGLLVAYII
+716 Y
-725 ASFIALCLGD
+725 
-735 ENLNPKELFSYIFSQ
+735 
-750 DKILRQIIIDGRLPR
+750 
-765 IIMAILIGMLLASSG
+765 
-780 AITQNVFSNPIAD
+780 
-793 PYIIGIASAATFGAV
+793 
-808 LAYLLKLNDY
+808 
-818 YYGIL
+818 
-823 GFVCSAF
+823 AF
-830 FALGVFKISSKASIA
+830 
-845 TLLIIGI
+845 
-852 AASSFLG
+852 
-859 AFTSF
+859 
-864 FTYLI
+864 
-869 GEDSFKIVAW
+869 
-879 LMGNIGNA
+879 
-887 SWFRVGILILPL
+887 
-899 IFCLFYFY
+899 
-907 AHKNELNILLSGDD
+907 
-921 EARNLGVNAQKL
+921 
-933 KINLLIVSSLAVS
+933 
-946 FAVAFSGLIGFVGL
+946 
-960 IIPHTIRLLLKNYDN
+960 
-975 ALVIPLCTAFGGLF
+975 
-989 LLICDTLARTL
+989 
-1000 LAPVQIPIGILTA
+1000 
-1013 FFGAP
+1013 
-1018 IFLYLALSARRF
+1018 
-1030 L
+1030 

>member
-1 MHPNKKAFNL
+1 MHPNKKAFKL

-23 AQESNEAINLQ
+23 AQESNKAINLQ
-34 KVVVSATGFEQDAD
+34 KVVVSTTGFEQDAD

-104 KVMIDGRAINVLDN
+104 KVMIDGHAINVLDN

-166 AFAINLKSSA
+166 AFAINLKSNA

-240 YNYFKSKNTSSG
+240 YNYFKSKNTGSG

-305 NYLKDEISMMGTTA
+305 NYLKDVSTMSYRGMNLPV

-343 NSYFIFGYEFTNHDA
+343 NSYFIFGYEFANHDA
-358 KRKSLVYYS
+358 KRTSIIHYDVNTNGFQMS
-367 VPGVINY
+367 
-374 HRMTTLMDMT
+374 HTMTTLMDMT

-392 LDSHN
+392 LDSHE
-397 FNEFFTLS
+397 FNDIFSIS
-405 GGARYEFST
+405 GGARYEYSL

-419 SYRNEM
+419 NYTSNM
-425 SMNGRPPSSNPIITD
+425 IISSVPRPSTPELFSTD
-440 STTLFDTD
+440 DTSH
-448 KNTNNFAFEI
+448 NFAFEI

-464 SDTGNLYL
+464 SDTGKLYI
-472 KYERGFVSPTPA
+472 KYERGFVSPSPA
-484 QFVNRNKTGNGIPPY
+484 QFVNKDKNSQKY
-499 YSSNLK
+499 YSANLNP
-505 AEIFDTFELGIDDFW
+505 EIFDTFELGIDDFW

-533 LSKDEISY
+533 LSKDEIS
-541 LGNPHSTSGS
+541 LRGSPHAQGGGF
-551 WWKYYNIDQTRR
+551 WQYYNIDQTRR

-599 MRIPYVSKIKA
+599 MRIPYVSKIKS
-610 TAGLEYA
+610 TAGLEYS
-617 WNKNFSNFIDLT
+617 WNKNFSNFVDLT
-629 YFSRAKDGGTIN
+629 YFSRAKDGGTKN
-641 ENTGKMSKNSWIRDY
+641 TNTGKMSKNSWIRDY

-687 QDSINDQYLVGNGRN
+687 QDSKNDQYLAGNGRN
-702 YYVEL
+702 YYVEF
-707 NTHSKILVI
+707 K
-716 IGLLVAYII
+716 Y
-725 ASFIALCLGD
+725 
-735 ENLNPKELFSYIFSQ
+735 
-750 DKILRQIIIDGRLPR
+750 
-765 IIMAILIGMLLASSG
+765 
-780 AITQNVFSNPIAD
+780 
-793 PYIIGIASAATFGAV
+793 
-808 LAYLLKLNDY
+808 
-818 YYGIL
+818 
-823 GFVCSAF
+823 AF
-830 FALGVFKISSKASIA
+830 
-845 TLLIIGI
+845 
-852 AASSFLG
+852 
-859 AFTSF
+859 
-864 FTYLI
+864 
-869 GEDSFKIVAW
+869 
-879 LMGNIGNA
+879 
-887 SWFRVGILILPL
+887 
-899 IFCLFYFY
+899 
-907 AHKNELNILLSGDD
+907 
-921 EARNLGVNAQKL
+921 
-933 KINLLIVSSLAVS
+933 
-946 FAVAFSGLIGFVGL
+946 
-960 IIPHTIRLLLKNYDN
+960 
-975 ALVIPLCTAFGGLF
+975 
-989 LLICDTLARTL
+989 
-1000 LAPVQIPIGILTA
+1000 
-1013 FFGAP
+1013 
-1018 IFLYLALSARRF
+1018 
-1030 L
+1030 

>member
-1 MHPNKKAFNL
+1 MYPNKIAFKL

-23 AQESNEAINLQ
+23 AQESNEAIKLQ
-34 KVVVSATGFEQDAD
+34 KVVVSTTGFEQDAD

-65 GYVSLEQAL
+65 GYISLEQAL

-94 GQGNKSNIAV
+94 GQGDKSNIAV

-123 PLDSINLDNVERIEI
+123 QLDSINLDNVERIEI

-176 YDHGGL
+176 YDHGRL

-305 NYLKDEISMMGTTA
+305 NYLKDVSTMSSMGLSVPV

-324 GFEDTL
+324 GFKDTL

-343 NSYFIFGYEFTNHDA
+343 NSYFIFGYEFANHDA
-358 KRKSLVYYS
+358 KRTSIIHYD
-367 VPGVINY
+367 INSPKFQMS
-374 HRMTTLMDMT
+374 HTMTTLMDMN

-392 LDSHN
+392 LDSHE
-397 FNEFFTLS
+397 FNDIFSIS
-405 GGARYEFST
+405 GGARYEYSLYDTNRNYTSNMIISSIPRPSTPELFST
-414 YNTNR
+414 
-419 SYRNEM
+419 
-425 SMNGRPPSSNPIITD
+425 D
-440 STTLFDTD
+440 DTSH
-448 KNTNNFAFEI
+448 NFAFEI

-464 SDTGNLYL
+464 SDTGKLYI
-472 KYERGFVSPTPA
+472 KYERGFVSPSPA
-484 QFVNRNKTGNGIPPY
+484 QFVNKDKNSQKY
-499 YSSNLK
+499 YSANLNP
-505 AEIFDTFELGIDDFW
+505 EIFDTFELGIDDFW

-572 NFLDDDLIFRESL
+572 NFLDDDLILRESL

-599 MRIPYVSKIKA
+599 MRIPYVLKIKA
-610 TAGLEYA
+610 TAGIEYA

-629 YFSRAKDGGTIN
+629 YFSRAKDGGIID

-702 YYVEL
+702 YYV
-707 NTHSKILVI
+707 
-716 IGLLVAYII
+716 
-725 ASFIALCLGD
+725 D
-735 ENLNPKELFSYIFSQ
+735 
-750 DKILRQIIIDGRLPR
+750 
-765 IIMAILIGMLLASSG
+765 
-780 AITQNVFSNPIAD
+780 
-793 PYIIGIASAATFGAV
+793 
-808 LAYLLKLNDY
+808 
-818 YYGIL
+818 
-823 GFVCSAF
+823 
-830 FALGVFKISSKASIA
+830 
-845 TLLIIGI
+845 
-852 AASSFLG
+852 
-859 AFTSF
+859 
-864 FTYLI
+864 
-869 GEDSFKIVAW
+869 
-879 LMGNIGNA
+879 
-887 SWFRVGILILPL
+887 
-899 IFCLFYFY
+899 
-907 AHKNELNILLSGDD
+907 
-921 EARNLGVNAQKL
+921 
-933 KINLLIVSSLAVS
+933 
-946 FAVAFSGLIGFVGL
+946 
-960 IIPHTIRLLLKNYDN
+960 
-975 ALVIPLCTAFGGLF
+975 
-989 LLICDTLARTL
+989 
-1000 LAPVQIPIGILTA
+1000 
-1013 FFGAP
+1013 
-1018 IFLYLALSARRF
+1018 
-1030 L
+1030 

>member
-1 MHPNKKAFNL
+1 MYPNKKFLSL
-11 SLFALLLITNLN
+11 SLFTLLTTHLN
-23 AQESNEAINLQ
+23 AQELNEAIKLQ

-48 SNLRNVISIEGK
+48 SNLRNIISIEGK

-65 GYVSLEQAL
+65 GYISLEQAL
-74 ERISGISFVNF
+74 ERISGISFINF

-123 PLDSINLDNVERIEI
+123 PLESINLDNIERIEI

-147 GSGTRGGVI
+147 GSDTRGGVI

-166 AFAINLKSSA
+166 AFAINFKSSS
-176 YDHGGL
+176 YDHGRL
-182 GGNLGINGAKQINEN
+182 SGNLGINGAKQINEN

-208 LDGYQ
+208 HDGYQ
-213 EGYNEKGYFINTKT
+213 EGYNKKGYFINTKT
-227 YIDINDNSDLTLG
+227 YIDFNDNSDLTLV

-252 YLTKAQAQSDPTQ
+252 YLTKAQAQSNSTQ
-265 KGNSDNITQI
+265 RGNNDNITQI

-283 YHYYFDDIWE
+283 YHYYINDMWE
-293 FNLEAFWQNQKI
+293 FNLETFWQNQKI

-330 TGISLKN
+330 TGIALKN

-343 NSYFIFGYEFTNHDA
+343 NSYFIFGYEFANHDA
-358 KRKSLVYYS
+358 KRKSLVYYN
-367 VPGVINY
+367 VPPIINY

-397 FNEFFTLS
+397 FNDFFTLS

-414 YNTNR
+414 YSTDR

-425 SMNGRPPSSNPIITD
+425 SMNGRPPSPTIIDT
-440 STTLFDTD
+440 TTLFNTD
-448 KNTNNFAFEI
+448 KNTHNFALEI

-484 QFVNRNKTGNGIPPY
+484 QFVNRNKTGTNLPPY
-499 YSSNLK
+499 SSSNLK

-551 WWKYYNIDQTRR
+551 WWEYYNIDQTRR

-572 NFLDDDLIFRESL
+572 NFLNDDLIFRESL
-585 TYLDAKISKGVNDG
+585 TYLDAKISKGINDG

-629 YFSRAKDGGTIN
+629 YFSRAKDGGTID
-641 ENTGKMSKNSWIRDY
+641 ENTGKMSKNSWTRDY
-656 FLTDIGMKYN
+656 FLTDIGMRYD

-702 YYVEL
+702 YYVEF
-707 NTHSKILVI
+707 K
-716 IGLLVAYII
+716 Y
-725 ASFIALCLGD
+725 
-735 ENLNPKELFSYIFSQ
+735 
-750 DKILRQIIIDGRLPR
+750 
-765 IIMAILIGMLLASSG
+765 
-780 AITQNVFSNPIAD
+780 
-793 PYIIGIASAATFGAV
+793 
-808 LAYLLKLNDY
+808 
-818 YYGIL
+818 
-823 GFVCSAF
+823 AF
-830 FALGVFKISSKASIA
+830 
-845 TLLIIGI
+845 
-852 AASSFLG
+852 
-859 AFTSF
+859 
-864 FTYLI
+864 
-869 GEDSFKIVAW
+869 
-879 LMGNIGNA
+879 
-887 SWFRVGILILPL
+887 
-899 IFCLFYFY
+899 
-907 AHKNELNILLSGDD
+907 
-921 EARNLGVNAQKL
+921 
-933 KINLLIVSSLAVS
+933 
-946 FAVAFSGLIGFVGL
+946 
-960 IIPHTIRLLLKNYDN
+960 
-975 ALVIPLCTAFGGLF
+975 
-989 LLICDTLARTL
+989 
-1000 LAPVQIPIGILTA
+1000 
-1013 FFGAP
+1013 
-1018 IFLYLALSARRF
+1018 
-1030 L
+1030 

>member
-1 MHPNKKAFNL
+1 MHPNKKAFKL

-23 AQESNEAINLQ
+23 AQESYEAINLQ

-94 GQGNKSNIAV
+94 GQGDKSNIAV

-166 AFAINLKSSA
+166 AFVINLKSSA
-176 YDHGGL
+176 YDHGRL

-252 YLTKAQAQSDPTQ
+252 YLTKAQAQSNPTQ
-265 KGNSDNITQI
+265 KGKSDNITQI

-305 NYLKDEISMMGTTA
+305 NYLKDEISMKGTTA

-343 NSYFIFGYEFTNHDA
+343 NSYFIFGYEFANHDA

-367 VPGVINY
+367 AAPIINY

-392 LDSHN
+392 LDSHE
-397 FNEFFTLS
+397 FNDIFSIS

-425 SMNGRPPSSNPIITD
+425 SMNGKPPSSNPMITD

-464 SDTGNLYL
+464 SDTGKLYI
-472 KYERGFVSPTPA
+472 KYERGFVSPSPA
-484 QFVNRNKTGNGIPPY
+484 QFVNKDQKTQKY
-499 YSSNLK
+499 YSANLNP
-505 AEIFDTFELGIDDFW
+505 EIFDTFELGIDDFW
-520 WDFYGFNLTLFYT
+520 WDFYGFNLTLFY
-533 LSKDEISY
+533 
-541 LGNPHSTSGS
+541 
-551 WWKYYNIDQTRR
+551 
-563 LGVELSLSQ
+563 
-572 NFLDDDLIFRESL
+572 
-585 TYLDAKISKGVNDG
+585 
-599 MRIPYVSKIKA
+599 
-610 TAGLEYA
+610 
-617 WNKNFSNFIDLT
+617 
-629 YFSRAKDGGTIN
+629 
-641 ENTGKMSKNSWIRDY
+641 
-656 FLTDIGMKYN
+656 
-666 YKKLQILAGIRN
+666 
-678 LFDKRYYTY
+678 
-687 QDSINDQYLVGNGRN
+687 
-702 YYVEL
+702 
-707 NTHSKILVI
+707 
-716 IGLLVAYII
+716 
-725 ASFIALCLGD
+725 
-735 ENLNPKELFSYIFSQ
+735 
-750 DKILRQIIIDGRLPR
+750 
-765 IIMAILIGMLLASSG
+765 
-780 AITQNVFSNPIAD
+780 
-793 PYIIGIASAATFGAV
+793 
-808 LAYLLKLNDY
+808 
-818 YYGIL
+818 
-823 GFVCSAF
+823 
-830 FALGVFKISSKASIA
+830 
-845 TLLIIGI
+845 
-852 AASSFLG
+852 
-859 AFTSF
+859 
-864 FTYLI
+864 
-869 GEDSFKIVAW
+869 
-879 LMGNIGNA
+879 
-887 SWFRVGILILPL
+887 
-899 IFCLFYFY
+899 
-907 AHKNELNILLSGDD
+907 
-921 EARNLGVNAQKL
+921 
-933 KINLLIVSSLAVS
+933 
-946 FAVAFSGLIGFVGL
+946 
-960 IIPHTIRLLLKNYDN
+960 
-975 ALVIPLCTAFGGLF
+975 
-989 LLICDTLARTL
+989 
-1000 LAPVQIPIGILTA
+1000 
-1013 FFGAP
+1013 
-1018 IFLYLALSARRF
+1018 
-1030 L
+1030 

>member
-1 MHPNKKAFNL
+1 MHPNKKAFKL

-94 GQGNKSNIAV
+94 GQGDKSNIAV

-176 YDHGGL
+176 YDHGRL

-252 YLTKAQAQSDPTQ
+252 YLTKAQTQSNPTQ
-265 KGNSDNITQI
+265 KGNSNNITQI
-275 NRPEISLD
+275 NRPEIFLD

-305 NYLKDEISMMGTTA
+305 NYLKDVSEMSSMGLSVPV

-343 NSYFIFGYEFTNHDA
+343 NSYFIFGYEFANHDA
-358 KRKSLVYYS
+358 KRTSIIHYDVNAGRFQMS
-367 VPGVINY
+367 
-374 HRMTTLMDMT
+374 HTMTTLMDMT
-384 KQSHSIFA
+384 KKSHSIFA
-392 LDSHN
+392 LDSHE
-397 FNEFFTLS
+397 FNDIFSIS
-405 GGARYEFST
+405 GGARYEYSLYDTNRNYTSNMIISNTPKLSTPELFST
-414 YNTNR
+414 DDTNH
-419 SYRNEM
+419 
-425 SMNGRPPSSNPIITD
+425 
-440 STTLFDTD
+440 
-448 KNTNNFAFEI
+448 NFAFEI

-464 SDTGNLYL
+464 SDTGKLYI
-472 KYERGFVSPTPA
+472 KYERGFVSPSPA
-484 QFVNRNKTGNGIPPY
+484 QFVNKDKNSQKY
-499 YSSNLK
+499 YSANLNP
-505 AEIFDTFELGIDDFW
+505 EIFDTFELGIDDFW

-541 LGNPHSTSGS
+541 LGNPHATGGGF
-551 WWKYYNIDQTRR
+551 WQYYNIDQTRR

-629 YFSRAKDGGTIN
+629 YFSRAKDGGTID

-678 LFDKRYYTY
+678 LFDKRYYIY

-702 YYVEL
+702 YYV
-707 NTHSKILVI
+707 KFK
-716 IGLLVAYII
+716 Y
-725 ASFIALCLGD
+725 
-735 ENLNPKELFSYIFSQ
+735 
-750 DKILRQIIIDGRLPR
+750 
-765 IIMAILIGMLLASSG
+765 
-780 AITQNVFSNPIAD
+780 
-793 PYIIGIASAATFGAV
+793 
-808 LAYLLKLNDY
+808 
-818 YYGIL
+818 
-823 GFVCSAF
+823 AF
-830 FALGVFKISSKASIA
+830 
-845 TLLIIGI
+845 
-852 AASSFLG
+852 
-859 AFTSF
+859 
-864 FTYLI
+864 
-869 GEDSFKIVAW
+869 
-879 LMGNIGNA
+879 
-887 SWFRVGILILPL
+887 
-899 IFCLFYFY
+899 
-907 AHKNELNILLSGDD
+907 
-921 EARNLGVNAQKL
+921 
-933 KINLLIVSSLAVS
+933 
-946 FAVAFSGLIGFVGL
+946 
-960 IIPHTIRLLLKNYDN
+960 
-975 ALVIPLCTAFGGLF
+975 
-989 LLICDTLARTL
+989 
-1000 LAPVQIPIGILTA
+1000 
-1013 FFGAP
+1013 
-1018 IFLYLALSARRF
+1018 
-1030 L
+1030 

>member
-1 MHPNKKAFNL
+1 MYPNKIAFKL

-23 AQESNEAINLQ
+23 AQESNEAIKLQ
-34 KVVVSATGFEQDAD
+34 KVVVSTTGFEQDAD

-65 GYVSLEQAL
+65 GYISLEQAL

-94 GQGNKSNIAV
+94 GQGDKSNIAV

-123 PLDSINLDNVERIEI
+123 QLDSINLDNVERIEI

-176 YDHGGL
+176 YDHGRL

-305 NYLKDEISMMGTTA
+305 NYLKDVSTMSSMGLSVPV

-324 GFEDTL
+324 GFKDTL

-343 NSYFIFGYEFTNHDA
+343 NSYFIFGYEFANHDA
-358 KRKSLVYYS
+358 KRTSIIHYD
-367 VPGVINY
+367 INSPKFQMS
-374 HRMTTLMDMT
+374 HTMTTLMDMN

-392 LDSHN
+392 LDSHE
-397 FNEFFTLS
+397 FNDIFSIS
-405 GGARYEFST
+405 GGARYEYSLYDTNRNYTSNMIISSIPRPSTPELFST
-414 YNTNR
+414 
-419 SYRNEM
+419 
-425 SMNGRPPSSNPIITD
+425 D
-440 STTLFDTD
+440 DTSH
-448 KNTNNFAFEI
+448 NFAFEI

-464 SDTGNLYL
+464 SDTGKLYI
-472 KYERGFVSPTPA
+472 KYERGFVSPSPA
-484 QFVNRNKTGNGIPPY
+484 QFVNKDQKTQKY
-499 YSSNLK
+499 YSANLNP
-505 AEIFDTFELGIDDFW
+505 EIFDTFELGIDDFW

-629 YFSRAKDGGTIN
+629 YFSRAKDGGIID

-702 YYVEL
+702 YYVEF
-707 NTHSKILVI
+707 K
-716 IGLLVAYII
+716 Y
-725 ASFIALCLGD
+725 
-735 ENLNPKELFSYIFSQ
+735 
-750 DKILRQIIIDGRLPR
+750 
-765 IIMAILIGMLLASSG
+765 
-780 AITQNVFSNPIAD
+780 
-793 PYIIGIASAATFGAV
+793 
-808 LAYLLKLNDY
+808 
-818 YYGIL
+818 
-823 GFVCSAF
+823 AF
-830 FALGVFKISSKASIA
+830 
-845 TLLIIGI
+845 
-852 AASSFLG
+852 
-859 AFTSF
+859 
-864 FTYLI
+864 
-869 GEDSFKIVAW
+869 
-879 LMGNIGNA
+879 
-887 SWFRVGILILPL
+887 
-899 IFCLFYFY
+899 
-907 AHKNELNILLSGDD
+907 
-921 EARNLGVNAQKL
+921 
-933 KINLLIVSSLAVS
+933 
-946 FAVAFSGLIGFVGL
+946 
-960 IIPHTIRLLLKNYDN
+960 
-975 ALVIPLCTAFGGLF
+975 
-989 LLICDTLARTL
+989 
-1000 LAPVQIPIGILTA
+1000 
-1013 FFGAP
+1013 
-1018 IFLYLALSARRF
+1018 
-1030 L
+1030 

>member
-1 MHPNKKAFNL
+1 MHPNKKAFKL

-23 AQESNEAINLQ
+23 AQESNKAINLQ
-34 KVVVSATGFEQDAD
+34 KVVVSTTGFEQDAD

-94 GQGNKSNIAV
+94 GQGDKSNIAV

-227 YIDINDNSDLTLG
+227 YININDNSDLTLG

-305 NYLKDEISMMGTTA
+305 NYLKDVSTMSYGSMSLPV

-343 NSYFIFGYEFTNHDA
+343 NSYFIFGYEFANHDA
-358 KRKSLVYYS
+358 KRTSIIHYDVNAGRFQMS
-367 VPGVINY
+367 
-374 HRMTTLMDMT
+374 HTMTTLMDMD

-392 LDSHN
+392 LDSHE
-397 FNEFFTLS
+397 FNDIFSIS
-405 GGARYEFST
+405 GGARYEYSLYDTNRNYTSNMIIPGRPNIKTELFST
-414 YNTNR
+414 
-419 SYRNEM
+419 
-425 SMNGRPPSSNPIITD
+425 D
-440 STTLFDTD
+440 DTSH
-448 KNTNNFAFEI
+448 NFAFEI

-464 SDTGNLYL
+464 SDTGKLYI
-472 KYERGFVSPTPA
+472 KYERGFVSPSPA
-484 QFVNRNKTGNGIPPY
+484 QFVNKDKNLQKY
-499 YSSNLK
+499 YSANLNP
-505 AEIFDTFELGIDDFW
+505 EIFDTFELGIDDFW

-585 TYLDAKISKGVNDG
+585 TYLDAQISKGVNDG
-599 MRIPYVSKIKA
+599 LRIPYVSKIKA
-610 TAGLEYA
+610 TAGVEYA
-617 WNKNFSNFIDLT
+617 WNKNLSSYIDLS
-629 YFSRAKDGGTIN
+629 YFSRAKDGGVVD
-641 ENTGKMSKNSWIRDY
+641 ENTGKMSRNSWIKDY
-656 FLTDIGMKYN
+656 FLTDIGVNYN
-666 YKKLQILAGIRN
+666 YRNLQILAGIRN
-678 LFDKRYYTY
+678 LFDKQYYTY
-687 QDSINDQYLVGNGRN
+687 QDSTNDQYLAGNGRN
-702 YYVEL
+702 YYVEF
-707 NTHSKILVI
+707 K
-716 IGLLVAYII
+716 Y
-725 ASFIALCLGD
+725 
-735 ENLNPKELFSYIFSQ
+735 
-750 DKILRQIIIDGRLPR
+750 
-765 IIMAILIGMLLASSG
+765 
-780 AITQNVFSNPIAD
+780 
-793 PYIIGIASAATFGAV
+793 
-808 LAYLLKLNDY
+808 
-818 YYGIL
+818 
-823 GFVCSAF
+823 AF
-830 FALGVFKISSKASIA
+830 
-845 TLLIIGI
+845 
-852 AASSFLG
+852 
-859 AFTSF
+859 
-864 FTYLI
+864 
-869 GEDSFKIVAW
+869 
-879 LMGNIGNA
+879 
-887 SWFRVGILILPL
+887 
-899 IFCLFYFY
+899 
-907 AHKNELNILLSGDD
+907 
-921 EARNLGVNAQKL
+921 
-933 KINLLIVSSLAVS
+933 
-946 FAVAFSGLIGFVGL
+946 
-960 IIPHTIRLLLKNYDN
+960 
-975 ALVIPLCTAFGGLF
+975 
-989 LLICDTLARTL
+989 
-1000 LAPVQIPIGILTA
+1000 
-1013 FFGAP
+1013 
-1018 IFLYLALSARRF
+1018 
-1030 L
+1030 

>member
-1 MHPNKKAFNL
+1 MHQNKKDFKL

-94 GQGNKSNIAV
+94 GQGDKSNIAV

-147 GSGTRGGVI
+147 GNGTRGGVI

-176 YDHGGL
+176 YNHGGL

-252 YLTKAQAQSDPTQ
+252 YLTKAQAQSNPTQ
-265 KGNSDNITQI
+265 KGKSDNITQI

-305 NYLKDEISMMGTTA
+305 NYLKDISTMSSMGLSVPV

-343 NSYFIFGYEFTNHDA
+343 NSYFIFGYEFANHDA
-358 KRKSLVYYS
+358 KRTSIIHYDVNAGRFQMS
-367 VPGVINY
+367 
-374 HRMTTLMDMT
+374 HTMTTLMDMD

-392 LDSHN
+392 LDSHE
-397 FNEFFTLS
+397 FNDIFSIS
-405 GGARYEFST
+405 GGARYEYSLYDTNRNYTSNMIMFGKPNIKTELFST
-414 YNTNR
+414 
-419 SYRNEM
+419 
-425 SMNGRPPSSNPIITD
+425 D
-440 STTLFDTD
+440 DTSH
-448 KNTNNFAFEI
+448 NFAFEI

-464 SDTGNLYL
+464 SDTGKLYI
-472 KYERGFVSPTPA
+472 KYERGFVSPSPA
-484 QFVNRNKTGNGIPPY
+484 QFVNKDQKTQKY
-499 YSSNLK
+499 YSANLNP
-505 AEIFDTFELGIDDFW
+505 EIFDTFELGIDDFW

-541 LGNPHSTSGS
+541 LGNPHATGGGF
-551 WWKYYNIDQTRR
+551 WQYYNIDQTRR

-629 YFSRAKDGGTIN
+629 YFSRAKDGGTID

-702 YYVEL
+702 YYVEF
-707 NTHSKILVI
+707 K
-716 IGLLVAYII
+716 Y
-725 ASFIALCLGD
+725 
-735 ENLNPKELFSYIFSQ
+735 
-750 DKILRQIIIDGRLPR
+750 
-765 IIMAILIGMLLASSG
+765 
-780 AITQNVFSNPIAD
+780 
-793 PYIIGIASAATFGAV
+793 
-808 LAYLLKLNDY
+808 
-818 YYGIL
+818 
-823 GFVCSAF
+823 AF
-830 FALGVFKISSKASIA
+830 
-845 TLLIIGI
+845 
-852 AASSFLG
+852 
-859 AFTSF
+859 
-864 FTYLI
+864 
-869 GEDSFKIVAW
+869 
-879 LMGNIGNA
+879 
-887 SWFRVGILILPL
+887 
-899 IFCLFYFY
+899 
-907 AHKNELNILLSGDD
+907 
-921 EARNLGVNAQKL
+921 
-933 KINLLIVSSLAVS
+933 
-946 FAVAFSGLIGFVGL
+946 
-960 IIPHTIRLLLKNYDN
+960 
-975 ALVIPLCTAFGGLF
+975 
-989 LLICDTLARTL
+989 
-1000 LAPVQIPIGILTA
+1000 
-1013 FFGAP
+1013 
-1018 IFLYLALSARRF
+1018 
-1030 L
+1030 

>member
-1 MHPNKKAFNL
+1 M
-11 SLFALLLITNLN
+11 
-23 AQESNEAINLQ
+23 EM
-34 KVVVSATGFEQDAD
+34 V
-48 SNLRNVISIEGK
+48 
-60 DLQNK
+60 
-65 GYVSLEQAL
+65 
-74 ERISGISFVNF
+74 
-85 GLGRNIDMR
+85 LG
-94 GQGNKSNIAV
+94 
-104 KVMIDGRAINVLDN
+104 
-118 SHGVT
+118 
-123 PLDSINLDNVERIEI
+123 
-138 IPGGGSVLY
+138 
-147 GSGTRGGVI
+147 GGVI

-176 YDHGGL
+176 YDHGRL

-252 YLTKAQAQSDPTQ
+252 YLTKAQAQSNPTQ
-265 KGNSDNITQI
+265 KGKSDNITQI

-305 NYLKDEISMMGTTA
+305 NYLKDEISMKGTTA

-343 NSYFIFGYEFTNHDA
+343 NSYFIFGYEFANHDA
-358 KRKSLVYYS
+358 KRTSIIHYDVNAGKFQMS
-367 VPGVINY
+367 
-374 HRMTTLMDMT
+374 HTMTTLMDMD

-392 LDSHN
+392 LDSHE
-397 FNEFFTLS
+397 FNDIFSIS
-405 GGARYEFST
+405 GGARYEYSL
-414 YNTNR
+414 YDTNR
-419 SYRNEM
+419 NYN
-425 SMNGRPPSSNPIITD
+425 SNMIMMRKPNNTKEFFNTD
-440 STTLFDTD
+440 DTSH
-448 KNTNNFAFEI
+448 NFAFEI

-464 SDTGNLYL
+464 SDTGKLYI

-484 QFVNRNKTGNGIPPY
+484 QFVNKDQATQQY
-499 YSSNLK
+499 YSVNLNP
-505 AEIFDTFELGIDDFW
+505 EIFDTFELGIDDFW

-541 LGNPHSTSGS
+541 RGNPHAKGGGF
-551 WWKYYNIDQTRR
+551 WQYYNIDQTRR

-617 WNKNFSNFIDLT
+617 WNKNFSNFADLT

-666 YKKLQILAGIRN
+666 YKKLQILAGIHN

-702 YYVEL
+702 YYVEF
-707 NTHSKILVI
+707 K
-716 IGLLVAYII
+716 Y
-725 ASFIALCLGD
+725 
-735 ENLNPKELFSYIFSQ
+735 
-750 DKILRQIIIDGRLPR
+750 
-765 IIMAILIGMLLASSG
+765 
-780 AITQNVFSNPIAD
+780 
-793 PYIIGIASAATFGAV
+793 
-808 LAYLLKLNDY
+808 
-818 YYGIL
+818 
-823 GFVCSAF
+823 AF
-830 FALGVFKISSKASIA
+830 
-845 TLLIIGI
+845 
-852 AASSFLG
+852 
-859 AFTSF
+859 
-864 FTYLI
+864 
-869 GEDSFKIVAW
+869 
-879 LMGNIGNA
+879 
-887 SWFRVGILILPL
+887 
-899 IFCLFYFY
+899 
-907 AHKNELNILLSGDD
+907 
-921 EARNLGVNAQKL
+921 
-933 KINLLIVSSLAVS
+933 
-946 FAVAFSGLIGFVGL
+946 
-960 IIPHTIRLLLKNYDN
+960 
-975 ALVIPLCTAFGGLF
+975 
-989 LLICDTLARTL
+989 
-1000 LAPVQIPIGILTA
+1000 
-1013 FFGAP
+1013 
-1018 IFLYLALSARRF
+1018 
-1030 L
+1030 

>member
-1 MHPNKKAFNL
+1 MHPNKKAFKL

-94 GQGNKSNIAV
+94 GQGDKSNIAV

-176 YDHGGL
+176 YDHGGI

-305 NYLKDEISMMGTTA
+305 NYLKDVSEMSSMGLSVPV

-343 NSYFIFGYEFTNHDA
+343 NSYFIFGYEFANHDA
-358 KRKSLVYYS
+358 KRTSIIHYDVNS
-367 VPGVINY
+367 PSFQMS
-374 HRMTTLMDMT
+374 HTMTTLMDMD

-392 LDSHN
+392 LDSHE
-397 FNEFFTLS
+397 FNDIFSIS
-405 GGARYEFST
+405 GGARYEYSLYDTNRNYTSNMIISSVPRPNTPELFST
-414 YNTNR
+414 
-419 SYRNEM
+419 
-425 SMNGRPPSSNPIITD
+425 D
-440 STTLFDTD
+440 DTSH
-448 KNTNNFAFEI
+448 NFAFEI

-464 SDTGNLYL
+464 SDTGKLYI
-472 KYERGFVSPTPA
+472 KYERGFVSPSPA
-484 QFVNRNKTGNGIPPY
+484 QFVNKDQKTQKY
-499 YSSNLK
+499 YSANLNP
-505 AEIFDTFELGIDDFW
+505 EIFDTFELGIDDFW

-541 LGNPHSTSGS
+541 LGNPHATGGGF
-551 WWKYYNIDQTRR
+551 WQYYNIDQTRR

-702 YYVEL
+702 YYVEF
-707 NTHSKILVI
+707 K
-716 IGLLVAYII
+716 Y
-725 ASFIALCLGD
+725 
-735 ENLNPKELFSYIFSQ
+735 
-750 DKILRQIIIDGRLPR
+750 
-765 IIMAILIGMLLASSG
+765 
-780 AITQNVFSNPIAD
+780 
-793 PYIIGIASAATFGAV
+793 
-808 LAYLLKLNDY
+808 
-818 YYGIL
+818 
-823 GFVCSAF
+823 AF
-830 FALGVFKISSKASIA
+830 
-845 TLLIIGI
+845 
-852 AASSFLG
+852 
-859 AFTSF
+859 
-864 FTYLI
+864 
-869 GEDSFKIVAW
+869 
-879 LMGNIGNA
+879 
-887 SWFRVGILILPL
+887 
-899 IFCLFYFY
+899 
-907 AHKNELNILLSGDD
+907 
-921 EARNLGVNAQKL
+921 
-933 KINLLIVSSLAVS
+933 
-946 FAVAFSGLIGFVGL
+946 
-960 IIPHTIRLLLKNYDN
+960 
-975 ALVIPLCTAFGGLF
+975 
-989 LLICDTLARTL
+989 
-1000 LAPVQIPIGILTA
+1000 
-1013 FFGAP
+1013 
-1018 IFLYLALSARRF
+1018 
-1030 L
+1030 

>member
-1 MHPNKKAFNL
+1 
-11 SLFALLLITNLN
+11 
-23 AQESNEAINLQ
+23 
-34 KVVVSATGFEQDAD
+34 
-48 SNLRNVISIEGK
+48 
-60 DLQNK
+60 
-65 GYVSLEQAL
+65 
-74 ERISGISFVNF
+74 
-85 GLGRNIDMR
+85 MR
-94 GQGNKSNIAV
+94 GQGDKSNIAV

-123 PLDSINLDNVERIEI
+123 QLDSINLDNVERIEI

-176 YDHGGL
+176 YDHGRL

-305 NYLKDEISMMGTTA
+305 NYLKDVSTMSSMGLSVPV

-324 GFEDTL
+324 GFKDTL

-343 NSYFIFGYEFTNHDA
+343 NSYFIFGYEFANHDA
-358 KRKSLVYYS
+358 KRTSIIHYD
-367 VPGVINY
+367 INSPKFQMS
-374 HRMTTLMDMT
+374 HTMTTLMDMN

-392 LDSHN
+392 LDSHE
-397 FNEFFTLS
+397 FNDIFSIS
-405 GGARYEFST
+405 GGARYEYSLYDTNRNYTSNMIISSIPRPSTPELFST
-414 YNTNR
+414 
-419 SYRNEM
+419 
-425 SMNGRPPSSNPIITD
+425 D
-440 STTLFDTD
+440 DTSH
-448 KNTNNFAFEI
+448 NFAFEI

-464 SDTGNLYL
+464 SDTGKLYI
-472 KYERGFVSPTPA
+472 KYERGFVSPSPA
-484 QFVNRNKTGNGIPPY
+484 QFVNKDKISQKY
-499 YSSNLK
+499 YSANLNP
-505 AEIFDTFELGIDDFW
+505 EIFDTFELGIDDFW

-541 LGNPHSTSGS
+541 LGNPHATGGGF
-551 WWKYYNIDQTRR
+551 WQYYNIDQTRR

-610 TAGLEYA
+610 TAGIEYA

-629 YFSRAKDGGTIN
+629 YFSRAKDGGTID

-702 YYVEL
+702 YYVEF
-707 NTHSKILVI
+707 K
-716 IGLLVAYII
+716 Y
-725 ASFIALCLGD
+725 
-735 ENLNPKELFSYIFSQ
+735 
-750 DKILRQIIIDGRLPR
+750 
-765 IIMAILIGMLLASSG
+765 
-780 AITQNVFSNPIAD
+780 
-793 PYIIGIASAATFGAV
+793 
-808 LAYLLKLNDY
+808 
-818 YYGIL
+818 
-823 GFVCSAF
+823 AF
-830 FALGVFKISSKASIA
+830 
-845 TLLIIGI
+845 
-852 AASSFLG
+852 
-859 AFTSF
+859 
-864 FTYLI
+864 
-869 GEDSFKIVAW
+869 
-879 LMGNIGNA
+879 
-887 SWFRVGILILPL
+887 
-899 IFCLFYFY
+899 
-907 AHKNELNILLSGDD
+907 
-921 EARNLGVNAQKL
+921 
-933 KINLLIVSSLAVS
+933 
-946 FAVAFSGLIGFVGL
+946 
-960 IIPHTIRLLLKNYDN
+960 
-975 ALVIPLCTAFGGLF
+975 
-989 LLICDTLARTL
+989 
-1000 LAPVQIPIGILTA
+1000 
-1013 FFGAP
+1013 
-1018 IFLYLALSARRF
+1018 
-1030 L
+1030 

>member
-1 MHPNKKAFNL
+1 MHPNKKAFKL

-23 AQESNEAINLQ
+23 AQESNKAINLQ
-34 KVVVSATGFEQDAD
+34 KVVVSTTGFEQDAD

-104 KVMIDGRAINVLDN
+104 KVMIDGHAINVLDN

-166 AFAINLKSSA
+166 AFAINLKSST
-176 YDHGGL
+176 YNHGGL

-213 EGYNEKGYFINTKT
+213 KGYNEKGYFINTKT

-551 WWKYYNIDQTRR
+551 WWK
-563 LGVELSLSQ
+563 
-572 NFLDDDLIFRESL
+572 
-585 TYLDAKISKGVNDG
+585 
-599 MRIPYVSKIKA
+599 
-610 TAGLEYA
+610 
-617 WNKNFSNFIDLT
+617 
-629 YFSRAKDGGTIN
+629 
-641 ENTGKMSKNSWIRDY
+641 
-656 FLTDIGMKYN
+656 
-666 YKKLQILAGIRN
+666 IL
-678 LFDKRYYTY
+678 
-687 QDSINDQYLVGNGRN
+687 
-702 YYVEL
+702 
-707 NTHSKILVI
+707 
-716 IGLLVAYII
+716 
-725 ASFIALCLGD
+725 
-735 ENLNPKELFSYIFSQ
+735 
-750 DKILRQIIIDGRLPR
+750 
-765 IIMAILIGMLLASSG
+765 
-780 AITQNVFSNPIAD
+780 
-793 PYIIGIASAATFGAV
+793 
-808 LAYLLKLNDY
+808 
-818 YYGIL
+818 
-823 GFVCSAF
+823 
-830 FALGVFKISSKASIA
+830 
-845 TLLIIGI
+845 
-852 AASSFLG
+852 
-859 AFTSF
+859 
-864 FTYLI
+864 
-869 GEDSFKIVAW
+869 
-879 LMGNIGNA
+879 
-887 SWFRVGILILPL
+887 
-899 IFCLFYFY
+899 
-907 AHKNELNILLSGDD
+907 
-921 EARNLGVNAQKL
+921 
-933 KINLLIVSSLAVS
+933 
-946 FAVAFSGLIGFVGL
+946 
-960 IIPHTIRLLLKNYDN
+960 
-975 ALVIPLCTAFGGLF
+975 
-989 LLICDTLARTL
+989 
-1000 LAPVQIPIGILTA
+1000 
-1013 FFGAP
+1013 
-1018 IFLYLALSARRF
+1018 
-1030 L
+1030 

>member
-1 MHPNKKAFNL
+1 MHPNKKAFKL

-23 AQESNEAINLQ
+23 AQESNKAINLQ
-34 KVVVSATGFEQDAD
+34 KVVVSTTGFEQDAD

-104 KVMIDGRAINVLDN
+104 KVMIDGHAINVLDN

-252 YLTKAQAQSDPTQ
+252 YLTKAQAQSNPTQ
-265 KGNSDNITQI
+265 KGKNDNITQI

-305 NYLKDEISMMGTTA
+305 NYLKDEISMKGTTA

-343 NSYFIFGYEFTNHDA
+343 NSYFIFGYEFANHDA

-367 VPGVINY
+367 AAPIINY

-392 LDSHN
+392 LDSHE
-397 FNEFFTLS
+397 FNDIFSIS
-405 GGARYEFST
+405 GGARYEYSLYDTNRNYTSNMIMFGKPNIKTELFST
-414 YNTNR
+414 
-419 SYRNEM
+419 
-425 SMNGRPPSSNPIITD
+425 D
-440 STTLFDTD
+440 DTSH
-448 KNTNNFAFEI
+448 NFAFEI

-464 SDTGNLYL
+464 SDTGKLYI
-472 KYERGFVSPTPA
+472 KYERGFVSPSPA
-484 QFVNRNKTGNGIPPY
+484 QFVNKDQKTQKY
-499 YSSNLK
+499 YSANLNP
-505 AEIFDTFELGIDDFW
+505 EIFDTFELGIDDFW

-541 LGNPHSTSGS
+541 LGNPHATGGGF
-551 WWKYYNIDQTRR
+551 WQYYNIDQTRR

-617 WNKNFSNFIDLT
+617 WNKNF
-629 YFSRAKDGGTIN
+629 K
-641 ENTGKMSKNSWIRDY
+641 
-656 FLTDIGMKYN
+656 
-666 YKKLQILAGIRN
+666 
-678 LFDKRYYTY
+678 
-687 QDSINDQYLVGNGRN
+687 
-702 YYVEL
+702 
-707 NTHSKILVI
+707 
-716 IGLLVAYII
+716 
-725 ASFIALCLGD
+725 
-735 ENLNPKELFSYIFSQ
+735 
-750 DKILRQIIIDGRLPR
+750 
-765 IIMAILIGMLLASSG
+765 
-780 AITQNVFSNPIAD
+780 
-793 PYIIGIASAATFGAV
+793 
-808 LAYLLKLNDY
+808 
-818 YYGIL
+818 
-823 GFVCSAF
+823 
-830 FALGVFKISSKASIA
+830 
-845 TLLIIGI
+845 
-852 AASSFLG
+852 
-859 AFTSF
+859 
-864 FTYLI
+864 
-869 GEDSFKIVAW
+869 
-879 LMGNIGNA
+879 
-887 SWFRVGILILPL
+887 
-899 IFCLFYFY
+899 FY
-907 AHKNELNILLSGDD
+907 
-921 EARNLGVNAQKL
+921 
-933 KINLLIVSSLAVS
+933 
-946 FAVAFSGLIGFVGL
+946 
-960 IIPHTIRLLLKNYDN
+960 
-975 ALVIPLCTAFGGLF
+975 
-989 LLICDTLARTL
+989 
-1000 LAPVQIPIGILTA
+1000 
-1013 FFGAP
+1013 
-1018 IFLYLALSARRF
+1018 
-1030 L
+1030 

>member
-1 MHPNKKAFNL
+1 MHPNKKDFKL

-94 GQGNKSNIAV
+94 GQGDKSNIAV

-305 NYLKDEISMMGTTA
+305 NYLKDVSTMSYMNMSLPV

-343 NSYFIFGYEFTNHDA
+343 NSYFIFGYEFANHDA
-358 KRKSLVYYS
+358 KRTSIIHYDVNSPKFQMS
-367 VPGVINY
+367 
-374 HRMTTLMDMT
+374 HTMTTLMDMD

-392 LDSHN
+392 LDSHE
-397 FNEFFTLS
+397 FNDIFSIS
-405 GGARYEFST
+405 GGARYEYSLYDTNRNYTSNMIISQSHIIKTELFST
-414 YNTNR
+414 
-419 SYRNEM
+419 
-425 SMNGRPPSSNPIITD
+425 D
-440 STTLFDTD
+440 DTSH
-448 KNTNNFAFEI
+448 NFAFEI

-464 SDTGNLYL
+464 SDTGKLYI
-472 KYERGFVSPTPA
+472 KYERGFVSPSPA
-484 QFVNRNKTGNGIPPY
+484 QFVNKDKDSQKY
-499 YSSNLK
+499 YPANLNP
-505 AEIFDTFELGIDDFW
+505 EIFDTFELGIDDFW

-533 LSKDEISY
+533 QSKDEISY
-541 LGNPHSTSGS
+541 LGNPHATGGGF
-551 WWKYYNIDQTRR
+551 WQYYNIVQTRR

-629 YFSRAKDGGTIN
+629 YFSRAKDGGTID

-702 YYVEL
+702 YYVEF
-707 NTHSKILVI
+707 K
-716 IGLLVAYII
+716 Y
-725 ASFIALCLGD
+725 
-735 ENLNPKELFSYIFSQ
+735 
-750 DKILRQIIIDGRLPR
+750 
-765 IIMAILIGMLLASSG
+765 
-780 AITQNVFSNPIAD
+780 
-793 PYIIGIASAATFGAV
+793 
-808 LAYLLKLNDY
+808 
-818 YYGIL
+818 
-823 GFVCSAF
+823 AF
-830 FALGVFKISSKASIA
+830 
-845 TLLIIGI
+845 
-852 AASSFLG
+852 
-859 AFTSF
+859 
-864 FTYLI
+864 
-869 GEDSFKIVAW
+869 
-879 LMGNIGNA
+879 
-887 SWFRVGILILPL
+887 
-899 IFCLFYFY
+899 
-907 AHKNELNILLSGDD
+907 
-921 EARNLGVNAQKL
+921 
-933 KINLLIVSSLAVS
+933 
-946 FAVAFSGLIGFVGL
+946 
-960 IIPHTIRLLLKNYDN
+960 
-975 ALVIPLCTAFGGLF
+975 
-989 LLICDTLARTL
+989 
-1000 LAPVQIPIGILTA
+1000 
-1013 FFGAP
+1013 
-1018 IFLYLALSARRF
+1018 
-1030 L
+1030 

>member
-1 MHPNKKAFNL
+1 MHPNKKFYKLFKL

-123 PLDSINLDNVERIEI
+123 PLNSINLDNVERIEI

-147 GSGTRGGVI
+147 GNGTRGGVI

-166 AFAINLKSSA
+166 AFAINLKSST
-176 YDHGGL
+176 YNHGGL

-213 EGYNEKGYFINTKT
+213 KGYNEKGYFVNTKAYLNT
-227 YIDINDNSDLTLG
+227 SDNSDLSLN
-240 YNYFKSKNTSSG
+240 YNYFESKNTSSG
-252 YLTKAQAQSDPTQ
+252 YLTKAQIQSDPTQ
-265 KGNSDNITQI
+265 KGSGDNITQI
-275 NRPEISLD
+275 NRPEIALD
-283 YHYYFDDIWE
+283 YHHYFSDLYEIQ
-293 FNLEAFWQNQKI
+293 LGAFWQNQKI
-305 NYLKDEISMMGTTA
+305 RYLKDEIPMMGTIA
-319 YQNGS
+319 YQTGS

-330 TGISLKN
+330 TGINLKN
-337 KLNYAN
+337 KINYKDD
-343 NSYFIFGYEFTNHDA
+343 SYFIFGYEFANHDA

-367 VPGVINY
+367 AAPIINY

-392 LDSHN
+392 LNSHN

-425 SMNGRPPSSNPIITD
+425 SMNGRPPSSNPMITD

-484 QFVNRNKTGNGIPPY
+484 QFVNRNNNTSNGIPPY

-629 YFSRAKDGGTIN
+629 YFSRAKDGGTID

-702 YYVEL
+702 YYVEF
-707 NTHSKILVI
+707 K
-716 IGLLVAYII
+716 Y
-725 ASFIALCLGD
+725 
-735 ENLNPKELFSYIFSQ
+735 
-750 DKILRQIIIDGRLPR
+750 
-765 IIMAILIGMLLASSG
+765 
-780 AITQNVFSNPIAD
+780 
-793 PYIIGIASAATFGAV
+793 
-808 LAYLLKLNDY
+808 
-818 YYGIL
+818 
-823 GFVCSAF
+823 AF
-830 FALGVFKISSKASIA
+830 
-845 TLLIIGI
+845 
-852 AASSFLG
+852 
-859 AFTSF
+859 
-864 FTYLI
+864 
-869 GEDSFKIVAW
+869 
-879 LMGNIGNA
+879 
-887 SWFRVGILILPL
+887 
-899 IFCLFYFY
+899 
-907 AHKNELNILLSGDD
+907 
-921 EARNLGVNAQKL
+921 
-933 KINLLIVSSLAVS
+933 
-946 FAVAFSGLIGFVGL
+946 
-960 IIPHTIRLLLKNYDN
+960 
-975 ALVIPLCTAFGGLF
+975 
-989 LLICDTLARTL
+989 
-1000 LAPVQIPIGILTA
+1000 
-1013 FFGAP
+1013 
-1018 IFLYLALSARRF
+1018 
-1030 L
+1030 

>member
-1 MHPNKKAFNL
+1 MHPNKKAFKL

-94 GQGNKSNIAV
+94 GQGDKSNIAV

-176 YDHGGL
+176 YNHGGL

-305 NYLKDEISMMGTTA
+305 NYLKDVSEMSSMGLSVPV

-343 NSYFIFGYEFTNHDA
+343 NSYFIFGYEFANHDA
-358 KRKSLVYYS
+358 KRTSIIHYDVNSPKFQMS
-367 VPGVINY
+367 
-374 HRMTTLMDMT
+374 HTMTTLMDMT

-392 LDSHN
+392 LDSHE
-397 FNEFFTLS
+397 FNDIFSIS
-405 GGARYEFST
+405 GGARYEYSL

-419 SYRNEM
+419 NYT
-425 SMNGRPPSSNPIITD
+425 SNMIMPQRPIIKTELFSTD
-440 STTLFDTD
+440 DTSH
-448 KNTNNFAFEI
+448 NFAFEI

-464 SDTGNLYL
+464 SDTGKLYI
-472 KYERGFVSPTPA
+472 KYERGFVSPSPA
-484 QFVNRNKTGNGIPPY
+484 QFVNKDQKTQKY
-499 YSSNLK
+499 YSANLNP
-505 AEIFDTFELGIDDFW
+505 EIFDTFELGIDDFW

-585 TYLDAKISKGVNDG
+585 AYLDAKISKGVNDG

-629 YFSRAKDGGTIN
+629 YFSRAKDGGTID

-702 YYVEL
+702 YYVEF
-707 NTHSKILVI
+707 K
-716 IGLLVAYII
+716 Y
-725 ASFIALCLGD
+725 
-735 ENLNPKELFSYIFSQ
+735 
-750 DKILRQIIIDGRLPR
+750 
-765 IIMAILIGMLLASSG
+765 
-780 AITQNVFSNPIAD
+780 
-793 PYIIGIASAATFGAV
+793 
-808 LAYLLKLNDY
+808 
-818 YYGIL
+818 
-823 GFVCSAF
+823 AF
-830 FALGVFKISSKASIA
+830 
-845 TLLIIGI
+845 
-852 AASSFLG
+852 
-859 AFTSF
+859 
-864 FTYLI
+864 
-869 GEDSFKIVAW
+869 
-879 LMGNIGNA
+879 
-887 SWFRVGILILPL
+887 
-899 IFCLFYFY
+899 
-907 AHKNELNILLSGDD
+907 
-921 EARNLGVNAQKL
+921 
-933 KINLLIVSSLAVS
+933 
-946 FAVAFSGLIGFVGL
+946 
-960 IIPHTIRLLLKNYDN
+960 
-975 ALVIPLCTAFGGLF
+975 
-989 LLICDTLARTL
+989 
-1000 LAPVQIPIGILTA
+1000 
-1013 FFGAP
+1013 
-1018 IFLYLALSARRF
+1018 
-1030 L
+1030 

>member
-1 MHPNKKAFNL
+1 MHPNKKAFKL

-23 AQESNEAINLQ
+23 AQESNEAIKLQ

-94 GQGNKSNIAV
+94 GQGDKSNIAV

-305 NYLKDEISMMGTTA
+305 NYLKDVSEMSSMGLSVPV

-343 NSYFIFGYEFTNHDA
+343 NSYFIFGYEFANHDA
-358 KRKSLVYYS
+358 KRTSIIHYDVNSPKFQMS
-367 VPGVINY
+367 
-374 HRMTTLMDMT
+374 HTMTTLMDMT

-392 LDSHN
+392 LDSHE
-397 FNEFFTLS
+397 FNDIFSIS
-405 GGARYEFST
+405 GGARYEYSLYDTNRNYTSNMIISSVPRPNTPELFST
-414 YNTNR
+414 
-419 SYRNEM
+419 
-425 SMNGRPPSSNPIITD
+425 D
-440 STTLFDTD
+440 DTSH
-448 KNTNNFAFEI
+448 NFAFEI

-464 SDTGNLYL
+464 SDTGKLYI
-472 KYERGFVSPTPA
+472 KYERGFVSPSPA
-484 QFVNRNKTGNGIPPY
+484 QFVNKDKNSQKY
-499 YSSNLK
+499 YSANLNP
-505 AEIFDTFELGIDDFW
+505 EIFDTFELGIDDFW

-533 LSKDEISY
+533 QSKDEISY
-541 LGNPHSTSGS
+541 LGNPHATGGGF
-551 WWKYYNIDQTRR
+551 WQYYNIDQTRR

-572 NFLDDDLIFRESL
+572 NFLDGDLILRESL

-629 YFSRAKDGGTIN
+629 YFSRAKDGGIID

-702 YYVEL
+702 YYVEF
-707 NTHSKILVI
+707 K
-716 IGLLVAYII
+716 Y
-725 ASFIALCLGD
+725 
-735 ENLNPKELFSYIFSQ
+735 
-750 DKILRQIIIDGRLPR
+750 
-765 IIMAILIGMLLASSG
+765 
-780 AITQNVFSNPIAD
+780 
-793 PYIIGIASAATFGAV
+793 
-808 LAYLLKLNDY
+808 
-818 YYGIL
+818 
-823 GFVCSAF
+823 AF
-830 FALGVFKISSKASIA
+830 
-845 TLLIIGI
+845 
-852 AASSFLG
+852 
-859 AFTSF
+859 
-864 FTYLI
+864 
-869 GEDSFKIVAW
+869 
-879 LMGNIGNA
+879 
-887 SWFRVGILILPL
+887 
-899 IFCLFYFY
+899 
-907 AHKNELNILLSGDD
+907 
-921 EARNLGVNAQKL
+921 
-933 KINLLIVSSLAVS
+933 
-946 FAVAFSGLIGFVGL
+946 
-960 IIPHTIRLLLKNYDN
+960 
-975 ALVIPLCTAFGGLF
+975 
-989 LLICDTLARTL
+989 
-1000 LAPVQIPIGILTA
+1000 
-1013 FFGAP
+1013 
-1018 IFLYLALSARRF
+1018 
-1030 L
+1030 

>member
-1 MHPNKKAFNL
+1 MRPNKKAFKL

-94 GQGNKSNIAV
+94 GQGDKSNIAV

-227 YIDINDNSDLTLG
+227 YIDINDNSDLTLD

-252 YLTKAQAQSDPTQ
+252 YLTKAQAQSNPTQ

-305 NYLKDEISMMGTTA
+305 NYLKDVSTMSYMNMSLPV

-358 KRKSLVYYS
+358 KRTSIIHYDVNSPKFQMS
-367 VPGVINY
+367 
-374 HRMTTLMDMT
+374 HTMTTLMDMT
-384 KQSHSIFA
+384 KQSHSILA
-392 LDSHN
+392 LNSHE
-397 FNEFFTLS
+397 FNDIFSIS
-405 GGARYEFST
+405 GGARYEYSLYGTNRNYTSNMIISNIPKPSTPELFST
-414 YNTNR
+414 
-419 SYRNEM
+419 
-425 SMNGRPPSSNPIITD
+425 D
-440 STTLFDTD
+440 DTSH
-448 KNTNNFAFEI
+448 NFAFEI

-464 SDTGNLYL
+464 SDTGKLYI
-472 KYERGFVSPTPA
+472 KYERGFVSPSPA
-484 QFVNRNKTGNGIPPY
+484 QFVNKDKNSQKY
-499 YSSNLK
+499 YSANLNP
-505 AEIFDTFELGIDDFW
+505 EIFDTFELGIDDFW

-541 LGNPHSTSGS
+541 LGNPHATGGGF
-551 WWKYYNIDQTRR
+551 WQYYNIDQTRR

-629 YFSRAKDGGTIN
+629 YFSRAKDGGTID

-666 YKKLQILAGIRN
+666 YKKLRILTGIRN
-678 LFDKRYYTY
+678 LFNKRYYTY

-702 YYVEL
+702 YYVEF
-707 NTHSKILVI
+707 K
-716 IGLLVAYII
+716 Y
-725 ASFIALCLGD
+725 
-735 ENLNPKELFSYIFSQ
+735 
-750 DKILRQIIIDGRLPR
+750 
-765 IIMAILIGMLLASSG
+765 
-780 AITQNVFSNPIAD
+780 
-793 PYIIGIASAATFGAV
+793 
-808 LAYLLKLNDY
+808 
-818 YYGIL
+818 
-823 GFVCSAF
+823 AF
-830 FALGVFKISSKASIA
+830 
-845 TLLIIGI
+845 
-852 AASSFLG
+852 
-859 AFTSF
+859 
-864 FTYLI
+864 
-869 GEDSFKIVAW
+869 
-879 LMGNIGNA
+879 
-887 SWFRVGILILPL
+887 
-899 IFCLFYFY
+899 
-907 AHKNELNILLSGDD
+907 
-921 EARNLGVNAQKL
+921 
-933 KINLLIVSSLAVS
+933 
-946 FAVAFSGLIGFVGL
+946 
-960 IIPHTIRLLLKNYDN
+960 
-975 ALVIPLCTAFGGLF
+975 
-989 LLICDTLARTL
+989 
-1000 LAPVQIPIGILTA
+1000 
-1013 FFGAP
+1013 
-1018 IFLYLALSARRF
+1018 
-1030 L
+1030 